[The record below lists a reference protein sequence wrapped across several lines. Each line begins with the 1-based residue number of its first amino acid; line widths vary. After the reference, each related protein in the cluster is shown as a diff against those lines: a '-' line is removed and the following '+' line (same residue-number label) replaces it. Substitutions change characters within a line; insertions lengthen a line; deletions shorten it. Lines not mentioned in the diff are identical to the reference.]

1 MEKNLE
7 KSLKRYLKRKVK
19 ITLGLVV
26 SFLITGMVSFA
37 EKTITETVE
46 INLENG
52 NIQITPNAGK
62 IEENTWTFDDII
74 DVQNGNGIKITGE
87 NKDFNII
94 NDGYISGNGS
104 GEKSGNGIY
113 NDSGTIGKLEN
124 NGTILGKVN
133 VVTGK
138 SGNGIYNDRGKIESL
153 TNNGNIIGNEIGI
166 CNNYTTITTLTNNG
180 NIFGD
185 NFGISYNN
193 GTIESLT
200 NTGIISG
207 KGSGENSESSIL
219 NLGGTI
225 GSLTNTG
232 IISGKGSGEN
242 SGNGIFNLAGTIESL
257 TNTGIISGK
266 GNGISNG
273 LNGKIGNL
281 TNTGI
286 ISGKGSGNYLGNGIL
301 NINGTI
307 GSLINAG
314 IISGRN
320 KAIEGVD
327 ESNIT
332 NLGLL
337 INGAG
342 TDNPKITAGKG
353 GEASG
358 KYIINGVKFY
368 GDNNE
373 AKAINSY
380 ELSKKDN
387 LIINVVGETD
397 TAFNIDRV
405 FSTSNSIING
415 YKNAVVLKNGG
426 DFTGDNIT
434 VNAGENA
441 FIGSNLVDSI
451 NLSNG
456 SAVDGN
462 IDLGEGE
469 DKITFNSSTLNG
481 DIKGDNDIIT
491 IVKSEING
499 DITSS
504 NGKVII
510 SGGENTLFNTG
521 SSVVNGNI
529 TLTDGEISI
538 ADGTQINGKIELGG
552 DTATVWLN
560 QDQLLNDKLNI
571 TATEKILG
579 LNYNINN
586 FNDMESMKTHI
597 NSMKDYNTIKFA
609 DGENSSIYLTEVTG
623 NKTFIGGNG
632 DDTFIVSLDNLKNDI
647 SINGGKDNKE
657 NPYNDKDMLKLTT
670 EVNIQDE
677 NTNLFDNVKNIET
690 LQLANGENTINVG
703 NLKFTSILGGF
714 GKNTFKVS
722 VDKLQNISID
732 GRANGTDKGDIL
744 ELTTV
749 VDNTGNTNLFDK
761 VENIETLKLADVDGN
776 KLDINNIS
784 TSNPDTLRFK
794 NYIGGAKDD
803 SFTVSIENFDKL
815 SLIDG
820 GANGTVGDTLKING
834 EKDETEIFL
843 NKTTGIENFIM
854 TSSKY
859 STNNNIIHIND
870 WDYLNSNKDKISIIL
885 TQQAIDNYIKGSKE
899 SIESLKNITGYG
911 NGYSTRVILTD
922 NISDKNVSDKG
933 ATNEDYNFISK
944 LNKVTD
950 LYLANGDNY
959 VDVNKIM
966 EINLN
971 INKNPD
977 VPDENLYGKI
987 INYIALDNISKDNK
1001 DNSGTNYFKISSDNL
1016 NKIQISLDGST
1027 STEDTLEITDTFT
1040 NDRMF
1045 MSPTGI
1051 EKLVLS
1057 GKGNVISI
1065 NRELV
1070 GDAVYSGFNE
1080 IIGKD
1085 GGKDGNTFTINEMY
1099 PNDKVLGIKIE
1110 GGKSSNDTLKI
1121 DTENIKELTPTY
1133 NTLEKVLIN
1142 KTGIENLVLGNAD
1155 NTIDFTYKDQDKN
1168 LEGFK
1173 NIISGKGSDHFKVSA
1188 DNIGSMTIDGGG
1200 TVVSGGGG
1208 LVSRDHDIL
1217 KLSGVIDN
1225 DAKGKENI
1233 LNGISN
1239 VEDLELDNGENILNI
1254 DNIKRVDPNN
1264 TLGFKNIYGGN
1275 GNDTFKVS
1283 VENLAKL
1290 GILKGEI
1297 SQGINDNDRLEITSG
1312 DIKDNSLEKVKN
1324 IESLTFA
1331 KNSSNVI
1338 GLDNL
1343 SFNSITKEGTGKD
1356 TFTINSNTDKLKME
1370 INGGDGQYDT
1380 LKVNTSINMTNK
1392 GELQNIKGIENLLVN
1407 SKNGVNNLRFNKFN
1421 INSFEHIGLDGAENN
1436 LSLINLDK
1444 NILVLFRNE
1453 NTDKNNLSVNDDNN
1467 IFNHTVI
1474 GANNINL
1481 YAKDKNTE
1489 WTFGKDATIM
1499 NNNKNTNI
1507 NTDGIFNLGNI
1518 VSGKDGFTINEDFA
1532 STGSDITLNGDIK
1545 LTISKDTTF
1554 ALEKLYNFSFSK
1566 LSLGADS
1573 EIILPEF
1580 LKTQNINQKDF
1591 TFRVKN
1597 WEEYTSVAQN
1607 RDFMTY
1613 EGRYKEAISKYNKDT
1628 AITNAFN
1635 SFTEDTI
1642 FNYVT
1647 NNMGDKLVY
1656 YSDED
1661 TKPYAVKITGEDIVI
1676 KTNPDKSKDQS
1687 LNLAFNNISS
1697 SGNISIKATGGN
1709 YNTVTFGNGE
1719 GTSVIISSGDKD
1731 KLSVING
1738 TSSTEDLTLNFN
1750 GATNKVDKIVIDNG
1764 KKNSI
1769 KIKGDTEVKEILLG
1783 SGNDSIY
1790 AGEDSQKL
1798 TIGNINLGS
1807 GDDMIN
1813 IGSTGEIKLSNINL
1827 GSGKNEIYF
1836 RDISKVKE
1844 FNITKSDADAQNNV
1858 IITETGNNNE
1868 SFNTILAG
1876 SKKNV
1881 DNITVYGENTLNIS
1895 KDFDGE
1901 LTFAESRDNVIG
1913 IETDYTGS
1921 ISFTRGENTVNLSS
1935 GTVDGNKLS
1944 LAENGNNLNITG
1956 GTLLNGIT
1964 FDTNSYG
1971 NKVTVSENGSIGKNI
1986 IFGTGTGDEFNL
1998 ISKTGDFDYNIE
2010 NADTINLNGKNN
2022 QWKFSQSS
2030 TIKGDNV
2037 IVNLNDSG
2045 EIGFNIGKSDTGLV
2059 LGKDGV
2065 NPFATTGKYTI
2076 NGDIKLT
2083 FDDTFTF
2090 SSLNDKLSVNTNIL
2104 AGSTSKVYIPEF
2116 IKYDNKTFSI
2126 KSAEKLKAFGLGDYA
2141 FGNYEHAILN
2151 YNKAGYEGI
2160 TSMLNNNSLTD
2171 ISKVLNKGIDE
2182 KDHYFYSDSREIK
2195 DVTTLG
2201 NINIQTSKDNQVTG
2215 DKLNTDIKFTN
2226 VTGNV
2231 ANINFAQGTVNKVS
2245 FLDGVNISKIDGS
2258 QSEAGFDLTLGKVNF
2273 TTKDETK
2280 VTMSNYDDT
2289 LNINSSINDI
2299 SVNAGAGNDT
2309 VNILSSIKGIFDGN
2323 SGDNTLNIGAKTQT
2337 LSNEKPKDEIVLS
2350 GEVKNFKDINLN
2362 QNTKLDSK
2370 LAITGTNN
2378 INIGK
2383 DKVLSLGID
2392 FDKKDSNG
2400 KVIGHSLYN
2409 KGITV
2414 NNNDGN
2420 IMVDVAETSKD
2431 TLISLGEKDSASKL
2445 TNDKNLLISGS
2456 TNHDIAY
2463 DKDNDDIK
2471 VNVKEHFI
2479 GKEEEVKYG
2488 HLDKIY
2494 QSIYSADKVG
2504 LMAPSS
2510 TLKDKTKDEAIKAQ
2524 LEFYGKIYHSTPYA
2538 YTHKISKKSAELI
2551 TDSLMLNDGMPEVN
2565 SWRFGGSIA
2574 GRELEN
2580 SENFYGNN
2588 YYNGIDVGNTEV
2600 KAETNIYGAYAFGE
2614 YGFEEGKAVGFAV
2627 AGSKS
2632 DTDIGSSSLKGNN
2645 VFVSAYVKQ
2654 DINNVNMIAGI
2665 GYQRGFYD
2673 ATRNVSNAYQSMQVE
2688 KDFEDNTFVGYFG
2701 AKYRYDF
2708 GNNFY
2713 LEPNGELRLTH
2724 SVQDDIKEDNRGDLS
2739 IEVDNKDF
2747 TSVDGELGVNLGKR
2761 IATENGVLNLKAGV
2775 SVNYALL
2782 GNDEEYLNARITG
2795 STKDFTMISP
2805 EDEDRA
2811 KVNVLLKAEYQANNG
2826 MYYDVHYKTTTDNDD
2841 YSVGFG
2847 VGYKF

>member
-37 EKTITETVE
+37 EAETVKGIEKKSEVNEKLLLEELFRE
-46 INLENG
+46 INLGNINIIENG
-52 NIQITPNAGK
+52 EEYRGTQK
-62 IEENTWTFDDII
+62 IE
-74 DVQNGNGIKITGE
+74 NGHTGINEGTVS
-87 NKDFNII
+87 
-94 NDGYISGNGS
+94 GYYEAQKISGGIGINNNILTTRGEYQHTYGQNISNGL
-104 GEKSGNGIY
+104 GI
-113 NDSGTIGKLEN
+113 N
-124 NGTILGKVN
+124 NGTINIASSFDNNYGQKSENNSLGINNGEMKGEYTQFILYN
-133 VVTGK
+133 SLGIN
-138 SGNGIYNDRGKIESL
+138 NGIISGTYAGQSIIYNA
-153 TNNGNIIGNEIGI
+153 IGI
-166 CNNYTTITTLTNNG
+166 
-180 NIFGD
+180 
-185 NFGISYNN
+185 NN
-193 GTIESLT
+193 GTIKAKYSVQSLADRSLGINNGIVSSIVTDGYDAGQRIGNGGVAINNGVISAT
-200 NTGIISG
+200 NGQSTDNGGGTGINNGIIIANNAYVSERGGETFHKNGIALKRENGKLVLNGAIGQAGNNENLTEKTGDFENNFTDQITQKEKNIFINNLEGKKNNLNLISDSYDEVHITTAVS
-207 KGSGENSESSIL
+207 KESSFTENETVITTENNFSSL
-219 NLGGTI
+219 NKSTIIGYFEKDGT
-225 GSLTNTG
+225 LADMTG
-232 IISGKGSGEN
+232 
-242 SGNGIFNLAGTIESL
+242 T
-257 TNTGIISGK
+257 
-266 GNGISNG
+266 
-273 LNGKIGNL
+273 
-281 TNTGI
+281 
-286 ISGKGSGNYLGNGIL
+286 
-301 NINGTI
+301 
-307 GSLINAG
+307 
-314 IISGRN
+314 
-320 KAIEGVD
+320 
-327 ESNIT
+327 
-332 NLGLL
+332 
-337 INGAG
+337 
-342 TDNPKITAGKG
+342 
-353 GEASG
+353 
-358 KYIINGVKFY
+358 
-368 GDNNE
+368 
-373 AKAINSY
+373 
-380 ELSKKDN
+380 
-387 LIINVVGETD
+387 
-397 TAFNIDRV
+397 
-405 FSTSNSIING
+405 
-415 YKNAVVLKNGG
+415 
-426 DFTGDNIT
+426 
-434 VNAGENA
+434 
-441 FIGSNLVDSI
+441 
-451 NLSNG
+451 
-456 SAVDGN
+456 
-462 IDLGEGE
+462 
-469 DKITFNSSTLNG
+469 
-481 DIKGDNDIIT
+481 
-491 IVKSEING
+491 
-499 DITSS
+499 
-504 NGKVII
+504 
-510 SGGENTLFNTG
+510 
-521 SSVVNGNI
+521 GNI
-529 TLTDGEISI
+529 TLNDSVISAIAGNSDTGFAGTILTNVSAIKFGAENNIVTLNNSTVNGEMDFSDGNNTLNLNGKFNGISSGTYT
-538 ADGTQINGKIELGG
+538 DGTQYGTYVSDVEFGTGNDNIDIKFGEVGQETYNSSYDKKGLITLGNVNFGAGDDTLSVDFDEMKKGNFILSGNLDFGINSDGTAENDKIAFKSKFTAKDENAGAENIVLLNNLLFNKVSNLETLQLADGGNTFYFEGNGIGLGFNGKI
-552 DTATVWLN
+552 V
-560 QDQLLNDKLNI
+560 
-571 TATEKILG
+571 
-579 LNYNINN
+579 
-586 FNDMESMKTHI
+586 
-597 NSMKDYNTIKFA
+597 
-609 DGENSSIYLTEVTG
+609 
-623 NKTFIGGNG
+623 GGNG
-632 DDTFIVSLDNLKNDI
+632 DD
-647 SINGGKDNKE
+647 
-657 NPYNDKDMLKLTT
+657 
-670 EVNIQDE
+670 
-677 NTNLFDNVKNIET
+677 
-690 LQLANGENTINVG
+690 
-703 NLKFTSILGGF
+703 
-714 GKNTFKVS
+714 TFKVS
-722 VDKLQNISID
+722 VDKLKNDLDSLNGGID
-732 GRANGTDKGDIL
+732 GNKNPYNDNDIL
-744 ELTTV
+744 ELTSV
-749 VDNTGNTNLFDK
+749 VDNTSDVILFK
-761 VENIETLKLADVDGN
+761 NVENVETLQLANFEGN

-784 TSNPDTLRFK
+784 TSNSDTLRFK

-803 SFTVSIENFDKL
+803 SFTVSVDKFEKL
-815 SLIDG
+815 SSIDG
-820 GANGTVGDTLKING
+820 GADRVRGDSLTIEKQFSNSESLNKIKNMENLVFNSSDGGYVKVSKIDLEKIN
-834 EKDETEIFL
+834 ELDPNNKDRKLNSITVNGSAEITSSTDRIGLINITQNNVSGLGSGKIILINGINETEKNTDL
-843 NKTTGIENFIM
+843 SFIDKLKGM
-854 TSSKY
+854 DYLSLADAE
-859 STNNNIIHIND
+859 NNIDLDLLIGK
-870 WDYLNSNKDKISIIL
+870 NSGI
-885 TQQAIDNYIKGSKE
+885 
-899 SIESLKNITGYG
+899 KNITG
-911 NGYSTRVILTD
+911 N
-922 NISDKNVSDKG
+922 KG
-933 ATNEDYNFISK
+933 QDT
-944 LNKVTD
+944 
-950 LYLANGDNY
+950 
-959 VDVNKIM
+959 
-966 EINLN
+966 
-971 INKNPD
+971 
-977 VPDENLYGKI
+977 
-987 INYIALDNISKDNK
+987 
-1001 DNSGTNYFKISSDNL
+1001 FKISVENL
-1016 NKIQISLDGST
+1016 ESGKIQIQETLSNDDVLELTTKLDNTNNTNLFNNIVGSVEKLT
-1027 STEDTLEITDTFT
+1027 LSKTENNVLIDNLVKYNQFDASFT
-1040 NDRMF
+1040 EV
-1045 MSPTGI
+1045 TGI
-1051 EKLVLS
+1051 
-1057 GKGNVISI
+1057 N
-1065 NRELV
+1065 
-1070 GDAVYSGFNE
+1070 
-1080 IIGKD
+1080 
-1085 GGKDGNTFTINEMY
+1085 GGTNGNTFTINGTETSKK
-1099 PNDKVLGIKIE
+1099 DKALGMKIE
-1110 GGKSSNDTLKI
+1110 GGSSVNDKLI
-1121 DTENIKELTPTY
+1121 V
-1133 NTLEKVLIN
+1133 NTGISTDQLSN
-1142 KTGIENLVLGNAD
+1142 KTGIENLKLGLNKEID
-1155 NTIDFTYKDQDKN
+1155 YTIDFTQLKD
-1168 LEGFK
+1168 FK
-1173 NIISGKGSDHFKVSA
+1173 NVTSGNGNDTFTVST

-1200 TVVSGGGG
+1200 NHKIDNFDGQDT
-1208 LVSRDHDIL
+1208 L
-1217 KLSGVIDN
+1217 KLAGVLDN
-1225 DAKGKENI
+1225 TISGKENI
-1233 LNGISN
+1233 LSGVSN
-1239 VEDLELDNGENILNI
+1239 IENLQLDNGENTLNI
-1254 DNIKRVDPNN
+1254 DNTN
-1264 TLGFKNIYGGN
+1264 GFKNIYGGD

-1283 VENLAKL
+1283 ATNLAKL
-1290 GILKGEI
+1290 DRLEGGTT
-1297 SQGINDNDRLEITSG
+1297 QINNDTLEITSG
-1312 DIKDNSLEKVKN
+1312 DIKDNSLETAIRINNLILVKD
-1324 IESLTFA
+1324 
-1331 KNSSNVI
+1331 SSNII

-1356 TFTINSNTDKLKME
+1356 TFTINSNKDKLKME
-1370 INGGDGQYDT
+1370 INGGEGKEDVLHLGVIVDNVNDKDN
-1380 LKVNTSINMTNK
+1380 LK
-1392 GELQNIKGIENLLVN
+1392 NITGIEKLAL
-1407 SKNGVNNLRFNKFN
+1407 NGVKNELSFNANNKNDFN
-1421 INSFEHIGLDGAENN
+1421 
-1436 LSLINLDK
+1436 SLT
-1444 NILVLFRNE
+1444 FGYSS
-1453 NTDKNNLSVNDDNN
+1453 TDNN
-1467 IFNHTVI
+1467 ITLDNVDMTVSFDNNSNNTVNI
-1474 GANNINL
+1474 KDNDYILSNKILGATTINL
-1481 YAKDKNTE
+1481 TGDKEWSFASKDLLSGKTSVNAKT
-1489 WTFGKDATIM
+1489 
-1499 NNNKNTNI
+1499 
-1507 NTDGIFNLGNI
+1507 FNLGNI

-1597 WEEYTSVAQN
+1597 WKEYTSVAQN

-1661 TKPYAVKITGEDIVI
+1661 TKPYAVKVTGEDIVI
-1676 KTNPDKSKDQS
+1676 KTNPDKSKYQNLS
-1687 LNLAFNNISS
+1687 LAFNNISS
-1697 SGNISIKATGGN
+1697 SGDINIEATGGN

-1719 GTSVIISSGDKD
+1719 GTSVIISSEDKD
-1731 KLSVING
+1731 NLSVING
-1738 TSSTEDLTLNFN
+1738 TSSTEDLILNFN
-1750 GATNKVDKIVIDNG
+1750 GATNKVDKIVIDNQS
-1764 KKNSI
+1764 KNSI
-1769 KIKGDTEVKEILLG
+1769 NIKGDIEVKEILLG
-1783 SGNDSIY
+1783 AGNDSLY

-1798 TIGNINLGS
+1798 DIGNINLGS

-1844 FNITKSDADAQNNV
+1844 FNVIKSDADAQNDV

-1868 SFNTILAG
+1868 SFNTILTG
-1876 SKKNV
+1876 SKENV

-1913 IETDYTGS
+1913 VETDYTGS
-1921 ISFTRGENTVNLSS
+1921 ISFTRGENTVTLSK

-1944 LAENGNNLNITG
+1944 LAGSSNNLNIIG

-1964 FDTNSYG
+1964 FDTDSYG
-1971 NKVTVSENGSIGKNI
+1971 NKVTVGENGSIGKNI
-1986 IFGTGTGDEFNL
+1986 IFGTDLGDEFNL
-1998 ISKTGDFDYNIE
+1998 TSKTGEFDYHIE

-2037 IVNLNDSG
+2037 TINLNDSG

-2065 NPFATTGKYTI
+2065 NPFATTGNYTI

-2090 SSLNDKLSVNTNIL
+2090 SSLNDKLAVNTNIF

-2116 IKYDNKTFSI
+2116 MKYDNKTFSI
-2126 KSAEKLKAFGLGDYA
+2126 KSAEELKAFGLGDYA

-2195 DVTTLG
+2195 DVATLG

-2231 ANINFAQGTVNKVS
+2231 AKINFAQGTTNNVS

-2258 QSEAGFDLTLGKVNF
+2258 QSEAGFALTLGKVNF

-2280 VTMSNYDDT
+2280 VTMSNHNDT

-2309 VNILSSIKGIFDGN
+2309 VNILSSINGIFDGN

-2378 INIGK
+2378 INIAK

-2574 GRELEN
+2574 GREIEN

-2724 SVQDDIKEDNRGDLS
+2724 SIQDDIKEDNRGDLS

-2795 STKDFTMISP
+2795 SSKDFTMISP

>member
-37 EKTITETVE
+37 EKTINETVE

-87 NKDFNII
+87 NKNFNII
-94 NDGYISGNGS
+94 NNGAISGNGS
-104 GEKSGNGIY
+104 GKNSGNGIY
-113 NDSGTIGKLEN
+113 NDSGKIEN
-124 NGTILGKVN
+124 LTNKGTISGSSGSGSYSGNGIYNDSGKIEN
-133 VVTGK
+133 LTNTGIISGK
-138 SGNGIYNDRGKIESL
+138 GSGSYSGNGIYNDRGRIESL

-166 CNNYTTITTLTNNG
+166 YNNRGTIESLTNNG

-185 NFGISYNN
+185 NFGIFYDD
-193 GTIESLT
+193 GTIE
-200 NTGIISG
+200 N
-207 KGSGENSESSIL
+207 
-219 NLGGTI
+219 
-225 GSLTNTG
+225 LTNTG

-242 SGNGIFNLAGTIESL
+242 SGNGILNLAGTIKSL
-257 TNTGIISGK
+257 TNT
-266 GNGISNG
+266 
-273 LNGKIGNL
+273 
-281 TNTGI
+281 
-286 ISGKGSGNYLGNGIL
+286 
-301 NINGTI
+301 
-307 GSLINAG
+307 G

-342 TDNPKITAGKG
+342 TDNPRITAGKG

-434 VNAGENA
+434 VNAGEKA

-456 SAVDGN
+456 SAVNGN

-499 DITSS
+499 DIISS

-560 QDQLLNDKLNI
+560 QDQSLNDKLNI

-749 VDNTGNTNLFDK
+749 VDNTGNPNLFDK
-761 VENIETLKLADVDGN
+761 VENIETLQLADVDGN

-784 TSNPDTLRFK
+784 KSNPDTLRFK

-820 GANGTVGDTLKING
+820 GANGTAGDTLKING

-859 STNNNIIHIND
+859 STNNNIIHINN

-1051 EKLVLS
+1051 EKLVLL

-1065 NRELV
+1065 NSELV

-1085 GGKDGNTFTINEMY
+1085 GGKDGNTFTISERY
-1099 PNDKVLGIKIE
+1099 PEDNILGIKIE

-1155 NTIDFTYKDQDKN
+1155 NTIDFTYKDQTDSTKN

-1173 NIISGKGSDHFKVSA
+1173 NITLGNGNDHFKVSA

-1200 TVVSGGGG
+1200 TVVSGSGG

-1225 DAKGKENI
+1225 DTKGKENI

-1275 GNDTFKVS
+1275 GNDTFKIS
-1283 VENLAKL
+1283 AENLAKL

-1324 IESLTFA
+1324 IESLTLA
-1331 KNSSNVI
+1331 KNSSNDFD
-1338 GLDNL
+1338 LDNL
-1343 SFNSITKEGTGKD
+1343 SFNSITKEGTGDD
-1356 TFTINSNTDKLKME
+1356 TFTINSNKDKLKME

-1421 INSFEHIGLDGAENN
+1421 INSFEQIGLDGAENN
-1436 LSLINLDK
+1436 LSLVNLDK
-1444 NILVLFRNE
+1444 NISVLFRNE

-1467 IFNHTVI
+1467 IFNHTVT

-1507 NTDGIFNLGNI
+1507 NTDGIFNLGNLI
-1518 VSGKDGFTINEDFA
+1518 EDKDGFTVNESFVDGNA
-1532 STGSDITLNGDIK
+1532 TLNGDIK

-1554 ALEKLYNFSFSK
+1554 ALEKLYKFSFSK

-1573 EIILPEF
+1573 EITLPEF

-1597 WEEYTSVAQN
+1597 WKEYTSVAQN
-1607 RDFMTY
+1607 IDFMTY

-1642 FNYVT
+1642 FNYIT

-1656 YSDED
+1656 YSDEA
-1661 TKPYAVKITGEDIVI
+1661 TKPYAVKVTREDIVI
-1676 KTNPDKSKDQS
+1676 KTNPDKTKYQN

-1709 YNTVTFGNGE
+1709 YNTVTFGNGD

-1731 KLSVING
+1731 NLSVING

-1750 GATNKVDKIVIDNG
+1750 GVTNKVDKIVIENQS
-1764 KKNSI
+1764 KNSI
-1769 KIKGDTEVKEILLG
+1769 NIKGDTEVKAILLG
-1783 SGNDSIY
+1783 AGNDSIY

-1798 TIGNINLGS
+1798 AIGNINLGA

-1844 FNITKSDADAQNNV
+1844 FNVTKSDADAQNDV

-1876 SKKNV
+1876 SKENV

-1901 LTFAESRDNVIG
+1901 LTFAKSRDNVIG

-1921 ISFTRGENTVNLSS
+1921 IKFTKGENTVNLSS

-1944 LAENGNNLNITG
+1944 LAGSGNKLNITG

-1971 NKVTVSENGSIGKNI
+1971 NKVTVGENGNIGKTI
-1986 IFGTGTGDEFNL
+1986 KFGTDLGDEFNL
-1998 ISKTGDFDYNIE
+1998 TSKTGDFDYNIK

-2022 QWKFSQSS
+2022 QWKFSKSS

-2065 NPFATTGKYTI
+2065 NPFATTGNYTI

-2090 SSLNDKLSVNTNIL
+2090 SSLSDKLSVNTNIF

-2116 IKYDNKTFSI
+2116 MKYDNKTFSI
-2126 KSAEKLKAFGLGDYA
+2126 KSAEELKAFGLGDYA

-2195 DVTTLG
+2195 DVATLG

-2463 DKDNDDIK
+2463 DKDSGDVK

-2510 TLKDKTKDEAIKAQ
+2510 TLKDKTKDEAIKTQ

-2574 GRELEN
+2574 GREVEN

-2614 YGFEEGKAVGFAV
+2614 YGFEEGKAAGFAV

-2632 DTDIGSSSLKGNN
+2632 DTDIDGSSLKGNN
-2645 VFVSAYVKQ
+2645 AFVSAYVKQ
-2654 DINNVNMIAGI
+2654 DINNVSMIAGI

-2724 SVQDDIKEDNRGDLS
+2724 SIQDDIKEDNRGDLS

-2795 STKDFTMISP
+2795 STKDFEIISP

-2826 MYYDVHYKTTTDNDD
+2826 MYYDLHYKTTTDNDD

>member
-19 ITLGLVV
+19 ITTAFLVAFLLGSLSTYGKIIAKYDNV
-26 SFLITGMVSFA
+26 SQTVKFYRNDVDVTQEILKSGSITGDLTNGFIWNND
-37 EKTITETVE
+37 KTLLEGIEIEGSLTSDGKKFTVK
-46 INLENG
+46 NN
-52 NIQITPNAGK
+52 GK
-62 IEENTWTFDDII
+62 ILGDDAKPGEEYAGYGISSQALAKVEN
-74 DVQNGNGIKITGE
+74 NGIIAGNSGGGRGHSSNGFVVEYQKQLSGIDNNG
-87 NKDFNII
+87 I
-94 NDGYISGNGS
+94 ISGKYGGQYS
-104 GEKSGNGIY
+104 SGNGIY
-113 NDSGTIGKLEN
+113 FDGGETRLTDLNN
-124 NGTILGKVN
+124 NGTIKGET
-133 VVTGK
+133 TGND
-138 SGNGIYNDRGKIESL
+138 SNGNGIYLNGWSGITNFKNTGLIKGTSYGIKIGNREITNFNNYGVIGGKIGAISKDAGYAK
-153 TNNGNIIGNEIGI
+153 NQ
-166 CNNYTTITTLTNNG
+166 NNYGLLL
-180 NIFGD
+180 
-185 NFGISYNN
+185 S
-193 GTIESLT
+193 
-200 NTGIISG
+200 
-207 KGSGENSESSIL
+207 GSGESVALVE
-219 NLGGTI
+219 
-225 GSLTNTG
+225 
-232 IISGKGSGEN
+232 SGEKT
-242 SGNGIFNLAGTIESL
+242 SEQNGKTIINGVTDDKSALSSL
-257 TNTGIISGK
+257 GVSD
-266 GNGISNG
+266 
-273 LNGKIGNL
+273 LNGKI
-281 TNTGI
+281 
-286 ISGKGSGNYLGNGIL
+286 
-301 NINGTI
+301 
-307 GSLINAG
+307 
-314 IISGRN
+314 
-320 KAIEGVD
+320 E
-327 ESNIT
+327 
-332 NLGLL
+332 
-337 INGAG
+337 
-342 TDNPKITAGKG
+342 
-353 GEASG
+353 
-358 KYIINGVKFY
+358 
-368 GDNNE
+368 
-373 AKAINSY
+373 
-380 ELSKKDN
+380 N
-387 LIINVVGETD
+387 LIINVAGNKNANGEILNS
-397 TAFNIDRV
+397 FNV
-405 FSTSNSIING
+405 NNENLTLTNSSING
-415 YKNAVVLKNGG
+415 YENAISLSNGKLTLNG
-426 DFTGDNIT
+426 TI

-441 FIGSNLVDSI
+441 VT
-451 NLSNG
+451 G
-456 SAVDGN
+456 SAGDETLNLGANSIINGN
-462 IDLGEGE
+462 IDLGTGQ
-469 DKITFNSSTLNG
+469 DTISVDSSTVNGKVILNG
-481 DIKGDNDIIT
+481 GKFTSQGT
-491 IVKSEING
+491 TVING
-499 DITSS
+499 DISTNGADINIRETSKI
-504 NGKVII
+504 NGNIDILKGDVTFGDNI
-510 SGGENTLFNTG
+510 S
-521 SSVVNGNI
+521 VNGNI
-529 TLTDGEISI
+529 NFGDAE
-538 ADGTQINGKIELGG
+538 GKIIVGENFGTNNFTGKITGNLANGILGANYVIYD
-552 DTATVWLN
+552 DTGVSNLNNQLQIFNGIKTV
-560 QDQLLNDKLNI
+560 QLKDDVNNIVNLSNI
-571 TATEKILG
+571 TASHFSEIRG
-579 LNYNINN
+579 
-586 FNDMESMKTHI
+586 
-597 NSMKDYNTIKFA
+597 
-609 DGENSSIYLTEVTG
+609 GTG
-623 NKTFIGGNG
+623 NDSFI
-632 DDTFIVSLDNLKNDI
+632 
-647 SINGGKDNKE
+647 
-657 NPYNDKDMLKLTT
+657 
-670 EVNIQDE
+670 
-677 NTNLFDNVKNIET
+677 
-690 LQLANGENTINVG
+690 
-703 NLKFTSILGGF
+703 
-714 GKNTFKVS
+714 VS
-722 VDKLQNISID
+722 VDKF
-732 GRANGTDKGDIL
+732 
-744 ELTTV
+744 E
-749 VDNTGNTNLFDK
+749 
-761 VENIETLKLADVDGN
+761 
-776 KLDINNIS
+776 
-784 TSNPDTLRFK
+784 
-794 NYIGGAKDD
+794 
-803 SFTVSIENFDKL
+803 KL

-820 GANGTVGDTLKING
+820 GADRVRGDSLTIEKQFSNSESLNKIKNMENLVFNSTDGGYIKSSKINLNVIN
-834 EKDETEIFL
+834 ELDPNNKDRKLNSITVNGSADITGSTDRIGLINITQNNVSGLGSGKIKLTNGINETEKNTDL
-843 NKTTGIENFIM
+843 SFIDKLKGM
-854 TSSKY
+854 DYLSLADAE
-859 STNNNIIHIND
+859 NNIDLDLLIEK
-870 WDYLNSNKDKISIIL
+870 NSGI
-885 TQQAIDNYIKGSKE
+885 
-899 SIESLKNITGYG
+899 KNITG
-911 NGYSTRVILTD
+911 N
-922 NISDKNVSDKG
+922 KG
-933 ATNEDYNFISK
+933 QDT
-944 LNKVTD
+944 
-950 LYLANGDNY
+950 
-959 VDVNKIM
+959 
-966 EINLN
+966 
-971 INKNPD
+971 
-977 VPDENLYGKI
+977 
-987 INYIALDNISKDNK
+987 
-1001 DNSGTNYFKISSDNL
+1001 FKISVENL
-1016 NKIQISLDGST
+1016 ESGKIQIQETSSNDDVLEFTTKLDNTNNTNLFNNIVGSVEKLT
-1027 STEDTLEITDTFT
+1027 LSKTENNVLIDNLVKYNQFDASFT
-1040 NDRMF
+1040 EV
-1045 MSPTGI
+1045 TGI
-1051 EKLVLS
+1051 
-1057 GKGNVISI
+1057 N
-1065 NRELV
+1065 
-1070 GDAVYSGFNE
+1070 
-1080 IIGKD
+1080 
-1085 GGKDGNTFTINEMY
+1085 GGTNGNTFTINGTKTEA
-1099 PNDKVLGIKIE
+1099 LGVKIE
-1110 GGKSSNDTLKI
+1110 GGSSVNDKLIVNTDI
-1121 DTENIKELTPTY
+1121 SKEQLS
-1133 NTLEKVLIN
+1133 N
-1142 KTGIENLVLGNAD
+1142 KTGIENLKLGLNKE
-1155 NTIDFTYKDQDKN
+1155 IDYNINFTQLKD
-1168 LEGFK
+1168 FK
-1173 NIISGKGSDHFKVSA
+1173 NVTSGNGNDTFTVST

-1200 TVVSGGGG
+1200 NHKIDNFDGQDT
-1208 LVSRDHDIL
+1208 L
-1217 KLSGVIDN
+1217 KLAGVLDN
-1225 DAKGKENI
+1225 TISGKENI
-1233 LNGISN
+1233 LSGVSN
-1239 VEDLELDNGENILNI
+1239 IENLRLDNNGNTLNI
-1254 DNIKRVDPNN
+1254 DNTN
-1264 TLGFKNIYGGN
+1264 GFKNIYGGD
-1275 GNDTFKVS
+1275 GKDTFKVS
-1283 VENLAKL
+1283 ATNLAKL
-1290 GILKGEI
+1290 DRLEGGTT
-1297 SQGINDNDRLEITSG
+1297 QINNDTLEITSG
-1312 DIKDNSLEKVKN
+1312 DIKDNSLETAIRINNLILVKD
-1324 IESLTFA
+1324 
-1331 KNSSNVI
+1331 SSNII

-1356 TFTINSNTDKLKME
+1356 TFTINSNKDKLKME
-1370 INGGDGQYDT
+1370 INGGEGKEDVLHLGVIVDNVNDKDN
-1380 LKVNTSINMTNK
+1380 LK
-1392 GELQNIKGIENLLVN
+1392 NITGIEKLAL
-1407 SKNGVNNLRFNKFN
+1407 NGVKNELSFNANNKNDFN
-1421 INSFEHIGLDGAENN
+1421 
-1436 LSLINLDK
+1436 SLT
-1444 NILVLFRNE
+1444 FGYSS
-1453 NTDKNNLSVNDDNN
+1453 TDNN
-1467 IFNHTVI
+1467 ITLDNVDMTVSFDNNS
-1474 GANNINL
+1474 NNIVNIKDNDYILSNKILGATTINL
-1481 YAKDKNTE
+1481 TGDKEWSFASKDLLSGKTSVNAKT
-1489 WTFGKDATIM
+1489 
-1499 NNNKNTNI
+1499 
-1507 NTDGIFNLGNI
+1507 FNLGNI

-1566 LSLGADS
+1566 LSLGADRK
-1573 EIILPEF
+1573 IILPEF
-1580 LKTQNINQKDF
+1580 LKTEEVNQKDF

-1597 WEEYTSVAQN
+1597 WKEYTSVAQN
-1607 RDFMTY
+1607 LDFMTY

-1661 TKPYAVKITGEDIVI
+1661 TKPYAVKVTGEDIVI

-1697 SGNISIKATGGN
+1697 SGDINIEATGGY

-1731 KLSVING
+1731 NLSVING

-1750 GATNKVDKIVIDNG
+1750 GVTNKVDKIVIDNQN
-1764 KKNSI
+1764 KNSI
-1769 KIKGDTEVKEILLG
+1769 NIKGDTEVKEILLG

-1876 SKKNV
+1876 SKENV

-1901 LTFAESRDNVIG
+1901 LTFAKSRDNVIG

-1921 ISFTRGENTVNLSS
+1921 IKFTKGENTVNLSK

-1944 LAENGNNLNITG
+1944 LAGSSNNLNITG

-1971 NKVTVSENGSIGKNI
+1971 NIVTVGENGKLGKNI
-1986 IFGTGTGDEFNL
+1986 KFGTDLGDEFNL
-1998 ISKTGDFDYNIE
+1998 TSKTGEFDYNIE

-2037 IVNLNDSG
+2037 TVNLNDNG
-2045 EIGFNIGKSDTGLV
+2045 EIGFNIGKSDKGLV
-2059 LGKDGV
+2059 LGKYGV

-2076 NGDIKLT
+2076 NGDIKLI

-2090 SSLNDKLSVNTNIL
+2090 SSLNDKLSVNTNIF
-2104 AGSTSKVYIPEF
+2104 AGDKTKIYIPEF
-2116 IKYDNKTFSI
+2116 MKYDNKTFSI
-2126 KSAEKLKAFGLGDYA
+2126 KSAEELKAFGLGDYA

-2171 ISKVLNKGIDE
+2171 ISKLLNKGIDE

-2195 DVTTLG
+2195 DVATLG

-2226 VTGNV
+2226 VTSNV

-2299 SVNAGAGNDT
+2299 SINAGAGNDT

-2370 LAITGTNN
+2370 LAITGANN
-2378 INIGK
+2378 INIAK

-2392 FDKKDSNG
+2392 FDKKDSSG

-2463 DKDNDDIK
+2463 DKDSDDIK
-2471 VNVKEHFI
+2471 VSVKEHFI

-2494 QSIYSADKVG
+2494 QSIYSANKVG

-2574 GRELEN
+2574 GREVEN

-2614 YGFEEGKAVGFAV
+2614 YGFEEGKAVGFVV

-2632 DTDIGSSSLKGNN
+2632 DTDIQGSSLKGNN
-2645 VFVSAYVKQ
+2645 AFVSAYVKQ

-2673 ATRNVSNAYQSMQVE
+2673 ATRSVSNAYQSMQVE

-2701 AKYRYDF
+2701 AKYRYNF

-2724 SVQDDIKEDNRGDLS
+2724 SIQDDIKEDNRGDLS

-2795 STKDFTMISP
+2795 STKDFEIISP

>member
-1 MEKNLE
+1 M
-7 KSLKRYLKRKVK
+7 
-19 ITLGLVV
+19 
-26 SFLITGMVSFA
+26 
-37 EKTITETVE
+37 
-46 INLENG
+46 
-52 NIQITPNAGK
+52 
-62 IEENTWTFDDII
+62 
-74 DVQNGNGIKITGE
+74 
-87 NKDFNII
+87 
-94 NDGYISGNGS
+94 
-104 GEKSGNGIY
+104 
-113 NDSGTIGKLEN
+113 
-124 NGTILGKVN
+124 
-133 VVTGK
+133 
-138 SGNGIYNDRGKIESL
+138 
-153 TNNGNIIGNEIGI
+153 
-166 CNNYTTITTLTNNG
+166 
-180 NIFGD
+180 
-185 NFGISYNN
+185 
-193 GTIESLT
+193 
-200 NTGIISG
+200 
-207 KGSGENSESSIL
+207 
-219 NLGGTI
+219 
-225 GSLTNTG
+225 
-232 IISGKGSGEN
+232 
-242 SGNGIFNLAGTIESL
+242 
-257 TNTGIISGK
+257 
-266 GNGISNG
+266 
-273 LNGKIGNL
+273 
-281 TNTGI
+281 
-286 ISGKGSGNYLGNGIL
+286 
-301 NINGTI
+301 
-307 GSLINAG
+307 
-314 IISGRN
+314 
-320 KAIEGVD
+320 
-327 ESNIT
+327 
-332 NLGLL
+332 
-337 INGAG
+337 
-342 TDNPKITAGKG
+342 
-353 GEASG
+353 
-358 KYIINGVKFY
+358 
-368 GDNNE
+368 
-373 AKAINSY
+373 
-380 ELSKKDN
+380 
-387 LIINVVGETD
+387 
-397 TAFNIDRV
+397 
-405 FSTSNSIING
+405 
-415 YKNAVVLKNGG
+415 
-426 DFTGDNIT
+426 
-434 VNAGENA
+434 
-441 FIGSNLVDSI
+441 
-451 NLSNG
+451 
-456 SAVDGN
+456 
-462 IDLGEGE
+462 
-469 DKITFNSSTLNG
+469 
-481 DIKGDNDIIT
+481 
-491 IVKSEING
+491 
-499 DITSS
+499 
-504 NGKVII
+504 
-510 SGGENTLFNTG
+510 
-521 SSVVNGNI
+521 
-529 TLTDGEISI
+529 
-538 ADGTQINGKIELGG
+538 
-552 DTATVWLN
+552 
-560 QDQLLNDKLNI
+560 
-571 TATEKILG
+571 
-579 LNYNINN
+579 
-586 FNDMESMKTHI
+586 
-597 NSMKDYNTIKFA
+597 
-609 DGENSSIYLTEVTG
+609 
-623 NKTFIGGNG
+623 
-632 DDTFIVSLDNLKNDI
+632 SLDNLKNDI

-749 VDNTGNTNLFDK
+749 VDNTGNPNLFDK

-784 TSNPDTLRFK
+784 KPNPDTLRFK

-820 GANGTVGDTLKING
+820 GENGTAGDTLKING

-959 VDVNKIM
+959 VDVNKIIEKNL
-966 EINLN
+966 EINKGNFEN
-971 INKNPD
+971 IRFI
-977 VPDENLYGKI
+977 G
-987 INYIALDNISKDNK
+987 LDKTSGDI
-1001 DNSGTNYFKISSDNL
+1001 SGTNYFKISSDNL

-1045 MSPTGI
+1045 MSPDGI
-1051 EKLVLS
+1051 EKLVLL

-1065 NRELV
+1065 NSELV
-1070 GDAVYSGFNE
+1070 GDAVYPGFNE

-1085 GGKDGNTFTINEMY
+1085 GGKDGNTFTISERY
-1099 PNDKVLGIKIE
+1099 PEDNILGIKIE

-1168 LEGFK
+1168 LEDFK
-1173 NIISGKGSDHFKVSA
+1173 NVTSGNGNDTFTVST

-1200 TVVSGGGG
+1200 NHNVDTLEGQ
-1208 LVSRDHDIL
+1208 DTL
-1217 KLSGVIDN
+1217 KLSGVLDN
-1225 DAKGKENI
+1225 TISGKENI
-1233 LNGISN
+1233 LSGVLNIENLRIDNNGN
-1239 VEDLELDNGENILNI
+1239 TLNI
-1254 DNIKRVDPNN
+1254 DNTN
-1264 TLGFKNIYGGN
+1264 GFKNIYGGD
-1275 GNDTFKVS
+1275 GDDTFKVS
-1283 VENLAKL
+1283 ATNLAKL
-1290 GILKGEI
+1290 DRLEGGT
-1297 SQGINDNDRLEITSG
+1297 SQINNDTLEITSG

-1324 IESLTFA
+1324 IESLTLA
-1331 KNSSNVI
+1331 KNSSNDFD
-1338 GLDNL
+1338 LDNL
-1343 SFNSITKEGTGKD
+1343 SFNSITKEGTGDD
-1356 TFTINSNTDKLKME
+1356 TFTINSNKDKLKME

-1444 NILVLFRNE
+1444 NISVLFRNE

-1507 NTDGIFNLGNI
+1507 NTDGIFNLGNLI
-1518 VSGKDGFTINEDFA
+1518 EGKDGFTINESFVDGNA
-1532 STGSDITLNGDIK
+1532 TLNGDIK
-1545 LTISKDTTF
+1545 FTISKDTTF

-1566 LSLGADS
+1566 LSLGVDS

-1597 WEEYTSVAQN
+1597 WKEYTSVAQN
-1607 RDFMTY
+1607 LDFMTY

-1642 FNYVT
+1642 FNYIT

-1656 YSDED
+1656 YSDEA
-1661 TKPYAVKITGEDIVI
+1661 TKPYAVKVTGEDIVI
-1676 KTNPDKSKDQS
+1676 KTNPDKSKYQNLS
-1687 LNLAFNNISS
+1687 LAFNNISS
-1697 SGNISIKATGGN
+1697 SGDINIEATGGN

-1731 KLSVING
+1731 NLSVING
-1738 TSSTEDLTLNFN
+1738 TNSTEDLTLNFN
-1750 GATNKVDKIVIDNG
+1750 GAKNKVDKIVIDNQS
-1764 KKNSI
+1764 KNSI
-1769 KIKGDTEVKEILLG
+1769 NIKGDTEVKEILLG

-1798 TIGNINLGS
+1798 AIGNINLGS
-1807 GDDMIN
+1807 GDDTLDIR
-1813 IGSTGEIKLSNINL
+1813 STGEIKLSNINL
-1827 GSGKNEIYF
+1827 GSGENNIYF
-1836 RDISKVKE
+1836 ADTSKVKE
-1844 FNITKSDADAQNNV
+1844 FNVIKSDKYTAINN
-1858 IITETGNNNE
+1858 ITINETGNNSE

-1876 SKKNV
+1876 ANKAIDK
-1881 DNITVYGENTLNIS
+1881 ITVNDAANNILGIS

-1901 LTFAESRDNVIG
+1901 LTFAKGENNITLNK
-1913 IETDYTGS
+1913 ENYTGD
-1921 ISFTRGENTVNLSS
+1921 ITFTGEKNNFTVSETGSSKGTVAILGEENIITIDGKLSSLGFTENSSNNNITVNGIL
-1935 GTVDGNKLS
+1935 
-1944 LAENGNNLNITG
+1944 E
-1956 GTLLNGIT
+1956 NGIT
-1964 FDTNSYG
+1964 FGENSSNNQVVVG
-1971 NKVTVSENGSIGKNI
+1971 ENGSIGKDI
-1986 IFGTGTGDEFNL
+1986 VFGTDLGDEFNL
-1998 ISKTGDFDYNIE
+1998 TSKTGDFDYNIE

-2116 IKYDNKTFSI
+2116 MKYDNKTFSI
-2126 KSAEKLKAFGLGDYA
+2126 KSAEELKAFGLGDYA

-2195 DVTTLG
+2195 DVATLG
-2201 NINIQTSKDNQVTG
+2201 NINIQTSKDNQVIG

-2231 ANINFAQGTVNKVS
+2231 ANINFAQGTTNSVS

-2273 TTKDETK
+2273 TAKDETK

-2299 SVNAGAGNDT
+2299 SVNAGVGNDT

-2350 GEVKNFKDINLN
+2350 GEFKNFKDINLN

-2378 INIGK
+2378 INIAK

-2456 TNHDIAY
+2456 TNHDISY
-2463 DKDNDDIK
+2463 DKDSDDIK

-2538 YTHKISKKSAELI
+2538 YTHRISKKSAELI

-2632 DTDIGSSSLKGNN
+2632 DTDIDGSSLKGNN
-2645 VFVSAYVKQ
+2645 AFVSAYVKQ

-2782 GNDEEYLNARITG
+2782 GNDQEYLNARITG
-2795 STKDFTMISP
+2795 SSKDFEIISP
-2805 EDEDRA
+2805 ENEDRA

-2826 MYYDVHYKTTTDNDD
+2826 MYYDIHYKTTTDNDD

>member
-19 ITLGLVV
+19 ITTAFLVAFLLGSLSTYGKIIAKYDNV
-26 SFLITGMVSFA
+26 SQTVKFYRNDVDVTQEILKSGSITGDLTNGFIWNND
-37 EKTITETVE
+37 KTLLEGIEIEGSLTSDGKKFTVK
-46 INLENG
+46 NN
-52 NIQITPNAGK
+52 GK
-62 IEENTWTFDDII
+62 ILGDDAKPGEEYAGYGISSQALAKVEN
-74 DVQNGNGIKITGE
+74 NGIIAGNSGGGRGHSSNGFVVEYQKQLSGIDNNG
-87 NKDFNII
+87 I
-94 NDGYISGNGS
+94 ISGKYGGQYS
-104 GEKSGNGIY
+104 SGNGIY
-113 NDSGTIGKLEN
+113 FDGGETRLTDLNN
-124 NGTILGKVN
+124 NGTIKGET
-133 VVTGK
+133 TGND
-138 SGNGIYNDRGKIESL
+138 SNGNGIYLNGWSGITNFKNTGLIKGTSYGIKIGNREITNFNNYGVIGGKIGAISKDAGYAK
-153 TNNGNIIGNEIGI
+153 NQ
-166 CNNYTTITTLTNNG
+166 NNYGLLL
-180 NIFGD
+180 
-185 NFGISYNN
+185 S
-193 GTIESLT
+193 
-200 NTGIISG
+200 
-207 KGSGENSESSIL
+207 GSGESVALVE
-219 NLGGTI
+219 
-225 GSLTNTG
+225 
-232 IISGKGSGEN
+232 SGEKT
-242 SGNGIFNLAGTIESL
+242 SEQNGKTIINGVTDDKSALSSL
-257 TNTGIISGK
+257 GVSD
-266 GNGISNG
+266 
-273 LNGKIGNL
+273 LNGKI
-281 TNTGI
+281 
-286 ISGKGSGNYLGNGIL
+286 
-301 NINGTI
+301 
-307 GSLINAG
+307 
-314 IISGRN
+314 
-320 KAIEGVD
+320 E
-327 ESNIT
+327 
-332 NLGLL
+332 
-337 INGAG
+337 
-342 TDNPKITAGKG
+342 
-353 GEASG
+353 
-358 KYIINGVKFY
+358 
-368 GDNNE
+368 
-373 AKAINSY
+373 
-380 ELSKKDN
+380 N
-387 LIINVVGETD
+387 LIINVAGNKNANGEILNS
-397 TAFNIDRV
+397 FNV
-405 FSTSNSIING
+405 NNENLTLTNSSING
-415 YKNAVVLKNGG
+415 YENAISLSNGKLTLNG
-426 DFTGDNIT
+426 TI

-441 FIGSNLVDSI
+441 VT
-451 NLSNG
+451 G
-456 SAVDGN
+456 SAGDETLNLGANSIINGN
-462 IDLGEGE
+462 IDLGTGQ
-469 DKITFNSSTLNG
+469 DTISVDSSTVNGKVILNG
-481 DIKGDNDIIT
+481 GKFTSQGT
-491 IVKSEING
+491 TVING
-499 DITSS
+499 DISTNGADINIRETSKI
-504 NGKVII
+504 NGNIDILKGDVTFGDNI
-510 SGGENTLFNTG
+510 S
-521 SSVVNGNI
+521 VNGNI
-529 TLTDGEISI
+529 NFGDAE
-538 ADGTQINGKIELGG
+538 GKIIVGENFGTNNFTGKITGNLVNGILGANYVIYD
-552 DTATVWLN
+552 DTGVSNLNNQLQIFNGIKTV
-560 QDQLLNDKLNI
+560 QLKDDVNNIVNLSNI
-571 TATEKILG
+571 TASHFSEIRG
-579 LNYNINN
+579 
-586 FNDMESMKTHI
+586 
-597 NSMKDYNTIKFA
+597 
-609 DGENSSIYLTEVTG
+609 GTG
-623 NKTFIGGNG
+623 NDSFI
-632 DDTFIVSLDNLKNDI
+632 
-647 SINGGKDNKE
+647 
-657 NPYNDKDMLKLTT
+657 
-670 EVNIQDE
+670 
-677 NTNLFDNVKNIET
+677 
-690 LQLANGENTINVG
+690 
-703 NLKFTSILGGF
+703 
-714 GKNTFKVS
+714 VS
-722 VDKLQNISID
+722 VDKF
-732 GRANGTDKGDIL
+732 
-744 ELTTV
+744 E
-749 VDNTGNTNLFDK
+749 
-761 VENIETLKLADVDGN
+761 
-776 KLDINNIS
+776 
-784 TSNPDTLRFK
+784 
-794 NYIGGAKDD
+794 
-803 SFTVSIENFDKL
+803 KL

-820 GANGTVGDTLKING
+820 GADRVRGDSLTIEKQFSNSESLNKIKNMENLVFNSTDGGYIKSSKINLNVIN
-834 EKDETEIFL
+834 ELDPNNKDRKLNSITVNGSADITGSTDRIGLINITQNNVSGLGSGKIKLTNGINETEKNTDL
-843 NKTTGIENFIM
+843 SFIDKLKGM
-854 TSSKY
+854 DYLSLADAE
-859 STNNNIIHIND
+859 NNIDLDLLIEK
-870 WDYLNSNKDKISIIL
+870 NSGI
-885 TQQAIDNYIKGSKE
+885 
-899 SIESLKNITGYG
+899 KNITG
-911 NGYSTRVILTD
+911 N
-922 NISDKNVSDKG
+922 KG
-933 ATNEDYNFISK
+933 QDT
-944 LNKVTD
+944 
-950 LYLANGDNY
+950 
-959 VDVNKIM
+959 
-966 EINLN
+966 
-971 INKNPD
+971 
-977 VPDENLYGKI
+977 
-987 INYIALDNISKDNK
+987 
-1001 DNSGTNYFKISSDNL
+1001 FKISVENL
-1016 NKIQISLDGST
+1016 ESGKIQIQETSSNDDVLEFTTKLDNTNNTNLFNNIVGSVEKLT
-1027 STEDTLEITDTFT
+1027 LSKTENNVLIDNLVKYNQFDASFT
-1040 NDRMF
+1040 EV
-1045 MSPTGI
+1045 TGI
-1051 EKLVLS
+1051 
-1057 GKGNVISI
+1057 
-1065 NRELV
+1065 
-1070 GDAVYSGFNE
+1070 
-1080 IIGKD
+1080 D
-1085 GGKDGNTFTINEMY
+1085 GGTNGNTFTIEGT
-1099 PNDKVLGIKIE
+1099 KIEALGVKIE
-1110 GGKSSNDTLKI
+1110 GGSSVNDKLIVNTGI
-1121 DTENIKELTPTY
+1121 SKEQLS
-1133 NTLEKVLIN
+1133 N
-1142 KTGIENLVLGNAD
+1142 KTGIENLKLGLNKEID
-1155 NTIDFTYKDQDKN
+1155 YTIDFTQLKD
-1168 LEGFK
+1168 FK
-1173 NIISGKGSDHFKVSA
+1173 NVTSGNGNDTFTVST

-1217 KLSGVIDN
+1217 KLSGVINN
-1225 DAKGKENI
+1225 DTKGKENI

-1275 GNDTFKVS
+1275 GNDTFKIS

-1324 IESLTFA
+1324 IESLTLA

-1343 SFNSITKEGTGKD
+1343 SFNSITKEGTGDD
-1356 TFTINSNTDKLKME
+1356 TFTINSNEDKLKME

-1436 LSLINLDK
+1436 LSLVNLDK
-1444 NILVLFRNE
+1444 NISVLFRNE

-1467 IFNHTVI
+1467 IFNHTVT

-1507 NTDGIFNLGNI
+1507 NTDGIFNLGNLI
-1518 VSGKDGFTINEDFA
+1518 EDKDGFTVNESFVDGNA
-1532 STGSDITLNGDIK
+1532 TLNGDVK

-1554 ALEKLYNFSFSK
+1554 ALEKLYKFSFSK

-1597 WEEYTSVAQN
+1597 WKEYTSVAQN
-1607 RDFMTY
+1607 LDFMTY
-1613 EGRYKEAISKYNKDT
+1613 EGRYKEAISKYNKDI

-1661 TKPYAVKITGEDIVI
+1661 TKPYAVKVTGEDIVI

-1697 SGNISIKATGGN
+1697 SGDINIEATGGN
-1709 YNTVTFGNGE
+1709 YNTITFGNGE
-1719 GTSVIISSGDKD
+1719 GTSVIISSEDENN
-1731 KLSVING
+1731 LSVING

-1750 GATNKVDKIVIDNG
+1750 GATNKVDKIVIDNQS
-1764 KKNSI
+1764 KNSI
-1769 KIKGDTEVKEILLG
+1769 NIKGDTEVKEILLG
-1783 SGNDSIY
+1783 AGNDSLY

-1798 TIGNINLGS
+1798 DIGNINLGS

-1844 FNITKSDADAQNNV
+1844 FNVVKSDGDNGVNE
-1858 IITETGNNNE
+1858 IKITETKSNKDK
-1868 SFNTILAG
+1868 FNLILAG
-1876 SKKNV
+1876 ANKDVEK
-1881 DNITVYGENTLNIS
+1881 ITVWGENKLQITN
-1895 KDFDGE
+1895 DFSGE
-1901 LTFAESRDNVIG
+1901 LLFDKSRDNVIG

-1921 ISFTRGENTVNLSS
+1921 IKFTKGENTVNLSK

-1998 ISKTGDFDYNIE
+1998 TSKTGDFDYNIE

-2037 IVNLNDSG
+2037 TINLNDSG

-2065 NPFATTGKYTI
+2065 NPFATTGNYTI

-2090 SSLNDKLSVNTNIL
+2090 SSLNDKLSVNTNIF
-2104 AGSTSKVYIPEF
+2104 AGDKTKIYIPEF
-2116 IKYDNKTFSI
+2116 MKYDNKTFSI
-2126 KSAEKLKAFGLGDYA
+2126 KSAEELKAFGLGDYA

-2195 DVTTLG
+2195 DVATLG

-2299 SVNAGAGNDT
+2299 SINAGAGNDT

-2370 LAITGTNN
+2370 LAITGANN
-2378 INIGK
+2378 INISK

-2614 YGFEEGKAVGFAV
+2614 YGFEEEKAVGFAV

-2632 DTDIGSSSLKGNN
+2632 DTDLDGSSLKGNN
-2645 VFVSAYVKQ
+2645 AFVSAYVKQ
-2654 DINNVNMIAGI
+2654 DINNVSMIAGI

-2795 STKDFTMISP
+2795 STKDFEIISP

>member
-19 ITLGLVV
+19 ITTAFLVAFLLGSLSTYGKIIAKYDNV
-26 SFLITGMVSFA
+26 SQTVKFYRNDVDVTQEILKSGSITGDLTNGFIWNND
-37 EKTITETVE
+37 KTLLEGIEIEGSLTSDGKKFTVK
-46 INLENG
+46 NN
-52 NIQITPNAGK
+52 GK
-62 IEENTWTFDDII
+62 ILGDDAKPGEEYAGYGISSQALAKVEN
-74 DVQNGNGIKITGE
+74 NGIIAGNSGGGRGHSSNGFVVEYQKQLSGIDNNG
-87 NKDFNII
+87 I
-94 NDGYISGNGS
+94 ISGKYGGQYS
-104 GEKSGNGIY
+104 SGNGIY
-113 NDSGTIGKLEN
+113 FDGGETRLTDLNN
-124 NGTILGKVN
+124 NGTIKGET
-133 VVTGK
+133 TGND
-138 SGNGIYNDRGKIESL
+138 SNGNGIYLNGWSGITNFKNTGLIKGTSYGIKIGNREITNFNNYGVIGGKIGAISKDAGYAK
-153 TNNGNIIGNEIGI
+153 NQ
-166 CNNYTTITTLTNNG
+166 NNYGLLL
-180 NIFGD
+180 
-185 NFGISYNN
+185 S
-193 GTIESLT
+193 
-200 NTGIISG
+200 
-207 KGSGENSESSIL
+207 GSGESVALVE
-219 NLGGTI
+219 
-225 GSLTNTG
+225 
-232 IISGKGSGEN
+232 SGEKT
-242 SGNGIFNLAGTIESL
+242 SEQNGKTIINGVTDDKSALSSL
-257 TNTGIISGK
+257 GVSD
-266 GNGISNG
+266 
-273 LNGKIGNL
+273 LNGKI
-281 TNTGI
+281 
-286 ISGKGSGNYLGNGIL
+286 
-301 NINGTI
+301 
-307 GSLINAG
+307 
-314 IISGRN
+314 
-320 KAIEGVD
+320 E
-327 ESNIT
+327 
-332 NLGLL
+332 
-337 INGAG
+337 
-342 TDNPKITAGKG
+342 
-353 GEASG
+353 
-358 KYIINGVKFY
+358 
-368 GDNNE
+368 
-373 AKAINSY
+373 
-380 ELSKKDN
+380 N
-387 LIINVVGETD
+387 LIINVAGNKNANGEILNS
-397 TAFNIDRV
+397 FNV
-405 FSTSNSIING
+405 NNENLTLTNSSING
-415 YKNAVVLKNGG
+415 YENAISLSNGKLTLNG
-426 DFTGDNIT
+426 TI

-441 FIGSNLVDSI
+441 VT
-451 NLSNG
+451 G
-456 SAVDGN
+456 SAGDETLNLGANSIINGN
-462 IDLGEGE
+462 IDLGTGQ
-469 DKITFNSSTLNG
+469 DTISVDSSTVNGKVILNG
-481 DIKGDNDIIT
+481 GKFTSQGT
-491 IVKSEING
+491 TVING
-499 DITSS
+499 DISTNGADINIRETSKI
-504 NGKVII
+504 NGNIDILKGDVTFGDNI
-510 SGGENTLFNTG
+510 S
-521 SSVVNGNI
+521 VNGNI
-529 TLTDGEISI
+529 NFGDAE
-538 ADGTQINGKIELGG
+538 GKIIVGENFGTNNFTGKITGNLANGILGANYVIYD
-552 DTATVWLN
+552 DTGVSNLNNQLQIFNGIKTV
-560 QDQLLNDKLNI
+560 QLKDDVNNIVNLSNI
-571 TATEKILG
+571 TASHFSEIRG
-579 LNYNINN
+579 
-586 FNDMESMKTHI
+586 
-597 NSMKDYNTIKFA
+597 
-609 DGENSSIYLTEVTG
+609 GTG
-623 NKTFIGGNG
+623 NDSFI
-632 DDTFIVSLDNLKNDI
+632 
-647 SINGGKDNKE
+647 
-657 NPYNDKDMLKLTT
+657 
-670 EVNIQDE
+670 
-677 NTNLFDNVKNIET
+677 
-690 LQLANGENTINVG
+690 
-703 NLKFTSILGGF
+703 
-714 GKNTFKVS
+714 VS
-722 VDKLQNISID
+722 VDKF
-732 GRANGTDKGDIL
+732 
-744 ELTTV
+744 E
-749 VDNTGNTNLFDK
+749 
-761 VENIETLKLADVDGN
+761 
-776 KLDINNIS
+776 
-784 TSNPDTLRFK
+784 
-794 NYIGGAKDD
+794 
-803 SFTVSIENFDKL
+803 KL

-820 GANGTVGDTLKING
+820 GADRVRGDSLTIEKQFSNSESLNKIKNMENLVFNSTDGGYIKSSKINLNVIN
-834 EKDETEIFL
+834 ELDPNNKDRKLNSITVNGSADITGSTDRIGLINITQNNVSGLGSGKIKLTNGINETEKNTDL
-843 NKTTGIENFIM
+843 SFIDKLKGM
-854 TSSKY
+854 DYLSLADAE
-859 STNNNIIHIND
+859 NNIDLDLLIEK
-870 WDYLNSNKDKISIIL
+870 NSGI
-885 TQQAIDNYIKGSKE
+885 
-899 SIESLKNITGYG
+899 KNITG
-911 NGYSTRVILTD
+911 N
-922 NISDKNVSDKG
+922 KG
-933 ATNEDYNFISK
+933 QDT
-944 LNKVTD
+944 
-950 LYLANGDNY
+950 
-959 VDVNKIM
+959 
-966 EINLN
+966 
-971 INKNPD
+971 
-977 VPDENLYGKI
+977 
-987 INYIALDNISKDNK
+987 
-1001 DNSGTNYFKISSDNL
+1001 FKISVENL
-1016 NKIQISLDGST
+1016 ESGKIQIQETSSNDDVLEFTTKLDNTNNTNLFNNIVGSVEKLT
-1027 STEDTLEITDTFT
+1027 LSKTENNVLIDNLVKYNQFDASFT
-1040 NDRMF
+1040 EV
-1045 MSPTGI
+1045 TGI
-1051 EKLVLS
+1051 
-1057 GKGNVISI
+1057 
-1065 NRELV
+1065 
-1070 GDAVYSGFNE
+1070 
-1080 IIGKD
+1080 D
-1085 GGKDGNTFTINEMY
+1085 GGTNGNTFTIEGT
-1099 PNDKVLGIKIE
+1099 KTEALGMKIE
-1110 GGKSSNDTLKI
+1110 GGSSVNDKLIVNTDI
-1121 DTENIKELTPTY
+1121 SKEQLS
-1133 NTLEKVLIN
+1133 N
-1142 KTGIENLVLGNAD
+1142 KTGIENLKLGLNKE
-1155 NTIDFTYKDQDKN
+1155 IDYNINFTQLKD
-1168 LEGFK
+1168 FK
-1173 NIISGKGSDHFKVSA
+1173 NVTSGNGNDTFTVST

-1200 TVVSGGGG
+1200 NHKIDNFDGQDT
-1208 LVSRDHDIL
+1208 L
-1217 KLSGVIDN
+1217 KLSGVLDN
-1225 DAKGKENI
+1225 TISGKENI
-1233 LNGISN
+1233 LSGVSN
-1239 VEDLELDNGENILNI
+1239 IENLRLDNNGNTLNI
-1254 DNIKRVDPNN
+1254 DNTN
-1264 TLGFKNIYGGN
+1264 GFKNIYGGN

-1283 VENLAKL
+1283 ATNLAKL
-1290 GILKGEI
+1290 DRLEGGTT
-1297 SQGINDNDRLEITSG
+1297 QINNDTLEITSG
-1312 DIKDNSLEKVKN
+1312 DIKDNSLGKVIRIN
-1324 IESLTFA
+1324 NLILA
-1331 KNSSNVI
+1331 KDSSNVI

-1343 SFNSITKEGTGKD
+1343 SFNSIKKEGTGDD
-1356 TFTINSNTDKLKME
+1356 TFTINSNKDKLKME
-1370 INGGDGQYDT
+1370 INGGEGKEDVLHLGVIVDNVNDKDN
-1380 LKVNTSINMTNK
+1380 LK
-1392 GELQNIKGIENLLVN
+1392 NITGIEKLAL
-1407 SKNGVNNLRFNKFN
+1407 NGVKNELSFNANNKNDFN
-1421 INSFEHIGLDGAENN
+1421 
-1436 LSLINLDK
+1436 SLT
-1444 NILVLFRNE
+1444 FGYSS
-1453 NTDKNNLSVNDDNN
+1453 TDNN
-1467 IFNHTVI
+1467 ITLDNVDMTVSFDNNS
-1474 GANNINL
+1474 NNIVNIKDNDYILSNKILGATTINL
-1481 YAKDKNTE
+1481 TGDKEWSFASKDLLSGKTSVNAKT
-1489 WTFGKDATIM
+1489 
-1499 NNNKNTNI
+1499 
-1507 NTDGIFNLGNI
+1507 FNLGNI

-1566 LSLGADS
+1566 LSLGADRK
-1573 EIILPEF
+1573 IILPEF
-1580 LKTQNINQKDF
+1580 LKTEEVNQKDF

-1597 WEEYTSVAQN
+1597 WKEYTSVAQN
-1607 RDFMTY
+1607 LDFMTY

-1661 TKPYAVKITGEDIVI
+1661 TKPYAVKVTGEDIVI

-1697 SGNISIKATGGN
+1697 SGDINIEATGGY

-1731 KLSVING
+1731 NLSVING

-1750 GATNKVDKIVIDNG
+1750 GATNKVDKIVIDNQN
-1764 KKNSI
+1764 KNSI
-1769 KIKGDTEVKEILLG
+1769 NIKGDTEVKEILLG

-1876 SKKNV
+1876 SKENV

-1901 LTFAESRDNVIG
+1901 LTFAKSRDNVIG

-1921 ISFTRGENTVNLSS
+1921 IKFTKGENTVNLSK

-1944 LAENGNNLNITG
+1944 LAGSSNNLNITG

-1971 NKVTVSENGSIGKNI
+1971 NIVTVGENGKLGKNI
-1986 IFGTGTGDEFNL
+1986 KFGTDLGDEFNL
-1998 ISKTGDFDYNIE
+1998 TSKTGEFDYNIE

-2037 IVNLNDSG
+2037 TVNLNDNG
-2045 EIGFNIGKSDTGLV
+2045 EIGFNIGKSDKGLV
-2059 LGKDGV
+2059 LGKYGV

-2076 NGDIKLT
+2076 NGDIKLI

-2090 SSLNDKLSVNTNIL
+2090 SSLNDKLSVNTNIF
-2104 AGSTSKVYIPEF
+2104 AGDKTKIYIPEF
-2116 IKYDNKTFSI
+2116 MKYDNKTFSI
-2126 KSAEKLKAFGLGDYA
+2126 KSAEELKAFGLGDYA

-2195 DVTTLG
+2195 DVATLG

-2231 ANINFAQGTVNKVS
+2231 ANINFAQGTTNSVS

-2299 SVNAGAGNDT
+2299 SINAGAGNDT
-2309 VNILSSIKGIFDGN
+2309 VNILSSINGVFDGN

-2370 LAITGTNN
+2370 LAITGANN
-2378 INIGK
+2378 INIAK

-2463 DKDNDDIK
+2463 DKDSGDVK

-2632 DTDIGSSSLKGNN
+2632 DTDIDGSSLKGNN
-2645 VFVSAYVKQ
+2645 AFVSAYVKQ

-2673 ATRNVSNAYQSMQVE
+2673 ATRSVSNAYQSMQVE

-2713 LEPNGELRLTH
+2713 LEPNGELRLTR
-2724 SVQDDIKEDNRGDLS
+2724 SIQDDIKEDNRGDLS

-2795 STKDFTMISP
+2795 STKDFEIISP

>member
-74 DVQNGNGIKITGE
+74 NVQNGNGIKITGE

-94 NDGYISGNGS
+94 NNGNISGNGS

-133 VVTGK
+133 VAIGN
-138 SGNGIYNDRGKIESL
+138 SGNGIYNDRGTITTL

-166 CNNYTTITTLTNNG
+166 HNNYTTITTLTNNG

-185 NFGISYNN
+185 DFGISYNN
-193 GTIESLT
+193 GKIGSLI

-207 KGSGENSESSIL
+207 KGSGENSESSILNLGSSIL

-307 GSLINAG
+307 ESLINTG

-456 SAVDGN
+456 SAVNGN

-609 DGENSSIYLTEVTG
+609 DGENSNIYLTEVTG
-623 NKTFIGGNG
+623 KKTFIGGNG

-749 VDNTGNTNLFDK
+749 VDNTGNPNLFDK
-761 VENIETLKLADVDGN
+761 VENIETLQLADVDGN

-784 TSNPDTLRFK
+784 KPNPDTLRFK

-820 GANGTVGDTLKING
+820 GANGTAGDTLKING

-859 STNNNIIHIND
+859 STNNNIIHINN

-922 NISDKNVSDKG
+922 NISDRRVSDKG
-933 ATNEDYNFISK
+933 TANENYNFISK

-959 VDVNKIM
+959 VDVNKIIEKNL
-966 EINLN
+966 EINKGNFEN
-971 INKNPD
+971 IRFI
-977 VPDENLYGKI
+977 G
-987 INYIALDNISKDNK
+987 LDKTSGDI
-1001 DNSGTNYFKISSDNL
+1001 SGTNYFKISSDNL

-1045 MSPTGI
+1045 MSPDGI
-1051 EKLVLS
+1051 EKLVLL

-1065 NRELV
+1065 NSELV
-1070 GDAVYSGFNE
+1070 GDAVYPGFNE

-1085 GGKDGNTFTINEMY
+1085 GGKDGNTFTISERY
-1099 PNDKVLGIKIE
+1099 PEDNILGIKIE

-1168 LEGFK
+1168 LEDFK
-1173 NIISGKGSDHFKVSA
+1173 NITLGNGSDHFKVSA

-1225 DAKGKENI
+1225 DTKGKENI

-1275 GNDTFKVS
+1275 GNDTFKIS

-1324 IESLTFA
+1324 IESLTLA
-1331 KNSSNVI
+1331 KDSSNDFD
-1338 GLDNL
+1338 LDNL
-1343 SFNSITKEGTGKD
+1343 SFNSITKEGTGDD
-1356 TFTINSNTDKLKME
+1356 TFTINSNEDKLKME

-1444 NILVLFRNE
+1444 NISVLFRNE

-1507 NTDGIFNLGNI
+1507 NTEGIFNLGNLI
-1518 VSGKDGFTINEDFA
+1518 EDKDGFTVNEDFV
-1532 STGSDITLNGDIK
+1532 SSGSDITLNGDVK
-1545 LTISKDTTF
+1545 FTISKDTTF
-1554 ALEKLYNFSFSK
+1554 ALEKLYKFSFSK
-1566 LSLGADS
+1566 LSFGADS

-1597 WEEYTSVAQN
+1597 WKEYTSVAQN
-1607 RDFMTY
+1607 LDFMTY

-1656 YSDED
+1656 YSDEA
-1661 TKPYAVKITGEDIVI
+1661 TKPYAVKVTGEDIVI
-1676 KTNPDKSKDQS
+1676 KTNPDKSKYQNLS
-1687 LNLAFNNISS
+1687 LAFNNISS
-1697 SGNISIKATGGN
+1697 SGDINIEATGGN

-1731 KLSVING
+1731 NLSVING
-1738 TSSTEDLTLNFN
+1738 ASSTEDLTLNFN
-1750 GATNKVDKIVIDNG
+1750 GAKNKVDKIVIDNQS
-1764 KKNSI
+1764 KNSI
-1769 KIKGDTEVKEILLG
+1769 NIKGDTEVKEILLG
-1783 SGNDSIY
+1783 AGNDSIY

-1798 TIGNINLGS
+1798 AIGNINLGS

-1844 FNITKSDADAQNNV
+1844 FNVIKSDADAQNDV

-1876 SKKNV
+1876 SKENV

-1901 LTFAESRDNVIG
+1901 LTFADSRDNVIG

-1935 GTVDGNKLS
+1935 GTVDGKKLS
-1944 LAENGNNLNITG
+1944 LAGSSNNLNITG

-1964 FDTNSYG
+1964 FDTDSYG
-1971 NKVTVSENGSIGKNI
+1971 NKVTVGENGSIGKDI
-1986 IFGTGTGDEFNL
+1986 VFGTDLGDEFNL
-1998 ISKTGDFDYNIE
+1998 TSKTGEFDYNIE
-2010 NADTINLNGKNN
+2010 NANTINLNGKNK
-2022 QWKFSQSS
+2022 WKFGQSS

-2037 IVNLNDSG
+2037 TVNLNDNG
-2045 EIGFNIGKSDTGLV
+2045 ELGFNIGKSDTGLV

-2065 NPFATTGKYTI
+2065 NPFAEAGNYTI

-2090 SSLNDKLSVNTNIL
+2090 SSLNDKLSVNTNIF

-2116 IKYDNKTFSI
+2116 MKYDNRTFSI
-2126 KSAEKLKAFGLGDYA
+2126 KSAEELKAFGLGDYA

-2195 DVTTLG
+2195 DVATLG

-2258 QSEAGFDLTLGKVNF
+2258 QSEAGFDLTLRKVNF

-2280 VTMSNYDDT
+2280 VTMSNYDDI

-2309 VNILSSIKGIFDGN
+2309 VNILSSINGIFDGN
-2323 SGDNTLNIGAKTQT
+2323 SGDNTLNIGTKTQT

-2378 INIGK
+2378 INIAK

-2431 TLISLGEKDSASKL
+2431 TLISLGEKDSASKF

-2456 TNHDIAY
+2456 TNHDISY
-2463 DKDNDDIK
+2463 DKDSGDVK

-2632 DTDIGSSSLKGNN
+2632 DTDIDGSSLKGNN
-2645 VFVSAYVKQ
+2645 AFVSAYVKQ

-2724 SVQDDIKEDNRGDLS
+2724 SIQDDIKEDNRGDLS

-2795 STKDFTMISP
+2795 STKDFEIISP

>member
-19 ITLGLVV
+19 ITTAFLVAFLLGSLSTYGKIIAKYDNV
-26 SFLITGMVSFA
+26 SQTVKFYRNDVDVTQEILKSGSITGNADDGFIWNND
-37 EKTITETVE
+37 KTLLEGIEIEGSLTSDGKKFTVK
-46 INLENG
+46 NN
-52 NIQITPNAGK
+52 GK
-62 IEENTWTFDDII
+62 ILGDDAKPGEEYAGYGISSQALAKVEN
-74 DVQNGNGIKITGE
+74 NGIIAGNSGGGRGHSSNGFVVEYQKQLSGIDNNG
-87 NKDFNII
+87 I
-94 NDGYISGNGS
+94 ISGKYGGQYS
-104 GEKSGNGIY
+104 SGNGIY
-113 NDSGTIGKLEN
+113 FDGGETRLTDLNN
-124 NGTILGKVN
+124 NGTIKGET
-133 VVTGK
+133 TGND
-138 SGNGIYNDRGKIESL
+138 SNGNGIYLNGWSGITNFKNTGLIKGTSYGVKIGNREITNFNNYGVIGGKIGAISKDAGYAK
-153 TNNGNIIGNEIGI
+153 NQ
-166 CNNYTTITTLTNNG
+166 NNYGLLL
-180 NIFGD
+180 
-185 NFGISYNN
+185 S
-193 GTIESLT
+193 
-200 NTGIISG
+200 
-207 KGSGENSESSIL
+207 GSGENVALVE
-219 NLGGTI
+219 
-225 GSLTNTG
+225 
-232 IISGKGSGEN
+232 SGEKT
-242 SGNGIFNLAGTIESL
+242 SEQNGKTIINGVTDDKSALSSL
-257 TNTGIISGK
+257 GVSD
-266 GNGISNG
+266 
-273 LNGKIGNL
+273 LNGKI
-281 TNTGI
+281 
-286 ISGKGSGNYLGNGIL
+286 
-301 NINGTI
+301 
-307 GSLINAG
+307 
-314 IISGRN
+314 
-320 KAIEGVD
+320 E
-327 ESNIT
+327 
-332 NLGLL
+332 
-337 INGAG
+337 
-342 TDNPKITAGKG
+342 
-353 GEASG
+353 
-358 KYIINGVKFY
+358 
-368 GDNNE
+368 
-373 AKAINSY
+373 
-380 ELSKKDN
+380 N
-387 LIINVVGETD
+387 LIINVAGNKNANGEILNS
-397 TAFNIDRV
+397 FNV
-405 FSTSNSIING
+405 NNENLTLTNSSING
-415 YKNAVVLKNGG
+415 YENAISLSNGALTLNG
-426 DFTGDNIT
+426 TT

-441 FIGSNLVDSI
+441 VT
-451 NLSNG
+451 G
-456 SAVDGN
+456 SAGDETLNLGANSIINGN
-462 IDLGEGE
+462 IDLGTGQ
-469 DKITFNSSTLNG
+469 DTISVDSSTVNGKVILNG
-481 DIKGDNDIIT
+481 GKFTSQGT
-491 IVKSEING
+491 TVING
-499 DITSS
+499 DISTNGANINIRETSKI
-504 NGKVII
+504 NGNIDILKGDVTFGDNI
-510 SGGENTLFNTG
+510 S
-521 SSVVNGNI
+521 VNGNI
-529 TLTDGEISI
+529 NFGDAE
-538 ADGTQINGKIELGG
+538 GKIIVGENFGTNNFTGKITGNLANGILGANYVIYD
-552 DTATVWLN
+552 DTGVSNLNNQLQIFNGIKTV
-560 QDQLLNDKLNI
+560 QLKDDVNNIVNLSNI
-571 TATEKILG
+571 TASHFSEIRG
-579 LNYNINN
+579 
-586 FNDMESMKTHI
+586 
-597 NSMKDYNTIKFA
+597 
-609 DGENSSIYLTEVTG
+609 GTG
-623 NKTFIGGNG
+623 NDSFI
-632 DDTFIVSLDNLKNDI
+632 
-647 SINGGKDNKE
+647 
-657 NPYNDKDMLKLTT
+657 
-670 EVNIQDE
+670 
-677 NTNLFDNVKNIET
+677 
-690 LQLANGENTINVG
+690 
-703 NLKFTSILGGF
+703 
-714 GKNTFKVS
+714 VS
-722 VDKLQNISID
+722 VDKF
-732 GRANGTDKGDIL
+732 
-744 ELTTV
+744 E
-749 VDNTGNTNLFDK
+749 
-761 VENIETLKLADVDGN
+761 
-776 KLDINNIS
+776 
-784 TSNPDTLRFK
+784 
-794 NYIGGAKDD
+794 
-803 SFTVSIENFDKL
+803 KL

-820 GANGTVGDTLKING
+820 GADRVRVDSLTI
-834 EKDETEIFL
+834 EKQFSNSESL
-843 NKTTGIENFIM
+843 NKIKNIENLVFNSTDGGYIK
-854 TSSKY
+854 SSK
-859 STNNNIIHIND
+859 
-870 WDYLNSNKDKISIIL
+870 
-885 TQQAIDNYIKGSKE
+885 
-899 SIESLKNITGYG
+899 
-911 NGYSTRVILTD
+911 
-922 NISDKNVSDKG
+922 
-933 ATNEDYNFISK
+933 
-944 LNKVTD
+944 
-950 LYLANGDNY
+950 
-959 VDVNKIM
+959 
-966 EINLN
+966 INLN
-971 INKNPD
+971 VIN
-977 VPDENLYGKI
+977 E
-987 INYIALDNISKDNK
+987 LDPNNK
-1001 DNSGTNYFKISSDNL
+1001 DRKLNSITVNGIADITGSTDRIGLINITQNNVSGLGSGTIKLTNGINETEKNTDLSFIDKLKGMDYLSLADAKNNIDLDLLIEKNSGIKNVTGNVGQDTFKISVENL
-1016 NKIQISLDGST
+1016 ESGKIQIQETLSNDDVLELTTKLDNTNNTNLFNNIVGSV
-1027 STEDTLEITDTFT
+1027 
-1040 NDRMF
+1040 
-1045 MSPTGI
+1045 
-1051 EKLVLS
+1051 EKLTLSKTENNVLIDNLVKYNQFDAS
-1057 GKGNVISI
+1057 FTEVIGI
-1065 NRELV
+1065 N
-1070 GDAVYSGFNE
+1070 
-1080 IIGKD
+1080 
-1085 GGKDGNTFTINEMY
+1085 GGEKGNTFTINGTDT
-1099 PNDKVLGIKIE
+1099 DKKDKALGMKIE
-1110 GGKSSNDTLKI
+1110 GGISVNDKLIVNTDI
-1121 DTENIKELTPTY
+1121 SKEQL
-1133 NTLEKVLIN
+1133 LN
-1142 KTGIENLVLGNAD
+1142 KTGIENLKLGLNKEID
-1155 NTIDFTYKDQDKN
+1155 YNIDFTQLKD
-1168 LEGFK
+1168 FK
-1173 NIISGKGSDHFKVSA
+1173 NITSGNGNDTFTVST

-1200 TVVSGGGG
+1200 NHKIDNFDGQDT
-1208 LVSRDHDIL
+1208 L
-1217 KLSGVIDN
+1217 KLSGVLDN
-1225 DAKGKENI
+1225 TISGKENI
-1233 LNGISN
+1233 LSGVSN
-1239 VEDLELDNGENILNI
+1239 IENLRLDNNGNTLNI
-1254 DNIKRVDPNN
+1254 DNTN
-1264 TLGFKNIYGGN
+1264 GFKNIYGGD

-1283 VENLAKL
+1283 ATNLAKL
-1290 GILKGEI
+1290 DRLEGGTT
-1297 SQGINDNDRLEITSG
+1297 QINNDTLEITSG

-1324 IESLTFA
+1324 IESLTLA
-1331 KNSSNVI
+1331 KNSSNII

-1343 SFNSITKEGTGKD
+1343 SFNSIKKEGTGKD
-1356 TFTINSNTDKLKME
+1356 TFTINSNKDKLKME
-1370 INGGDGQYDT
+1370 INGGEGKEDVLHLGVIVDNVNDKDN
-1380 LKVNTSINMTNK
+1380 LK
-1392 GELQNIKGIENLLVN
+1392 NITGIEKLAL
-1407 SKNGVNNLRFNKFN
+1407 NGVKNELFFNANNKNDFN
-1421 INSFEHIGLDGAENN
+1421 
-1436 LSLINLDK
+1436 SLT
-1444 NILVLFRNE
+1444 FGYSS
-1453 NTDKNNLSVNDDNN
+1453 TDNN
-1467 IFNHTVI
+1467 ITLDNVDMTVSFDNNSNNTVNVKDNDYI
-1474 GANNINL
+1474 LSNKILGATTINL
-1481 YAKDKNTE
+1481 TGDKEWSFASKDLLSGKTSVNAKT
-1489 WTFGKDATIM
+1489 
-1499 NNNKNTNI
+1499 
-1507 NTDGIFNLGNI
+1507 FNLGNI
-1518 VSGKDGFTINEDFA
+1518 VSGTNGFTVNEDFA

-1554 ALEKLYNFSFSK
+1554 ALEKLYKFSFSK

-1573 EIILPEF
+1573 EITLPEF

-1597 WEEYTSVAQN
+1597 WKEYTSVAQN
-1607 RDFMTY
+1607 LDFMTY

-1656 YSDED
+1656 YSDEA
-1661 TKPYAVKITGEDIVI
+1661 TKPYAVKVTGEDIVI
-1676 KTNPDKSKDQS
+1676 KTNPDKSKYQNLS
-1687 LNLAFNNISS
+1687 LAFNNISS
-1697 SGNISIKATGGN
+1697 SGDINIEATGGN

-1731 KLSVING
+1731 NLSVING

-1750 GATNKVDKIVIDNG
+1750 GAKNKVDKIVIDNQS
-1764 KKNSI
+1764 KNSI
-1769 KIKGDTEVKEILLG
+1769 NIKGDTEVKEILLG
-1783 SGNDSIY
+1783 AGNDSIY

-1798 TIGNINLGS
+1798 DIGNINLGS

-1944 LAENGNNLNITG
+1944 LAGSSNNLNITG

-1964 FDTNSYG
+1964 FDTDSYG
-1971 NKVTVSENGSIGKNI
+1971 NIVTVGENGKLGKNI
-1986 IFGTGTGDEFNL
+1986 KFGTDLEDEFNL
-1998 ISKTGDFDYNIE
+1998 TSKTGEFDYNIE

-2037 IVNLNDSG
+2037 TVNLNDNG
-2045 EIGFNIGKSDTGLV
+2045 ELGFNIGKSDTGLV
-2059 LGKDGV
+2059 LGEDGV

-2090 SSLNDKLSVNTNIL
+2090 SSLSDKLSVNTNIF

-2116 IKYDNKTFSI
+2116 MKYDNKTFSV
-2126 KSAEKLKAFGLGDYA
+2126 KSAEELKAFGLGDYA

-2195 DVTTLG
+2195 DVATLG

-2273 TTKDETK
+2273 TTKDEIK
-2280 VTMSNYDDT
+2280 VTMSNHNDI

-2309 VNILSSIKGIFDGN
+2309 LNILSSINGIFDGN

-2337 LSNEKPKDEIVLS
+2337 LSNERPKDEIVLS

-2378 INIGK
+2378 INIAK

-2463 DKDNDDIK
+2463 DKDSGDVK

-2510 TLKDKTKDEAIKAQ
+2510 TLKDKTKDEAIEAQ

-2632 DTDIGSSSLKGNN
+2632 DTDIQGSSLKGNN
-2645 VFVSAYVKQ
+2645 AFVSAYVKQ

-2713 LEPNGELRLTH
+2713 LEPNGELRLTY

-2795 STKDFTMISP
+2795 STKDFEIISP

>member
-1133 NTLEKVLIN
+1133 NTLEK
-1142 KTGIENLVLGNAD
+1142 
-1155 NTIDFTYKDQDKN
+1155 
-1168 LEGFK
+1168 
-1173 NIISGKGSDHFKVSA
+1173 
-1188 DNIGSMTIDGGG
+1188 
-1200 TVVSGGGG
+1200 
-1208 LVSRDHDIL
+1208 
-1217 KLSGVIDN
+1217 
-1225 DAKGKENI
+1225 
-1233 LNGISN
+1233 
-1239 VEDLELDNGENILNI
+1239 
-1254 DNIKRVDPNN
+1254 
-1264 TLGFKNIYGGN
+1264 
-1275 GNDTFKVS
+1275 
-1283 VENLAKL
+1283 
-1290 GILKGEI
+1290 
-1297 SQGINDNDRLEITSG
+1297 
-1312 DIKDNSLEKVKN
+1312 
-1324 IESLTFA
+1324 
-1331 KNSSNVI
+1331 
-1338 GLDNL
+1338 
-1343 SFNSITKEGTGKD
+1343 
-1356 TFTINSNTDKLKME
+1356 
-1370 INGGDGQYDT
+1370 
-1380 LKVNTSINMTNK
+1380 
-1392 GELQNIKGIENLLVN
+1392 
-1407 SKNGVNNLRFNKFN
+1407 
-1421 INSFEHIGLDGAENN
+1421 
-1436 LSLINLDK
+1436 
-1444 NILVLFRNE
+1444 
-1453 NTDKNNLSVNDDNN
+1453 
-1467 IFNHTVI
+1467 
-1474 GANNINL
+1474 
-1481 YAKDKNTE
+1481 
-1489 WTFGKDATIM
+1489 
-1499 NNNKNTNI
+1499 
-1507 NTDGIFNLGNI
+1507 
-1518 VSGKDGFTINEDFA
+1518 
-1532 STGSDITLNGDIK
+1532 
-1545 LTISKDTTF
+1545 
-1554 ALEKLYNFSFSK
+1554 
-1566 LSLGADS
+1566 
-1573 EIILPEF
+1573 
-1580 LKTQNINQKDF
+1580 
-1591 TFRVKN
+1591 
-1597 WEEYTSVAQN
+1597 WE
-1607 RDFMTY
+1607 
-1613 EGRYKEAISKYNKDT
+1613 
-1628 AITNAFN
+1628 
-1635 SFTEDTI
+1635 
-1642 FNYVT
+1642 
-1647 NNMGDKLVY
+1647 
-1656 YSDED
+1656 
-1661 TKPYAVKITGEDIVI
+1661 
-1676 KTNPDKSKDQS
+1676 
-1687 LNLAFNNISS
+1687 
-1697 SGNISIKATGGN
+1697 
-1709 YNTVTFGNGE
+1709 
-1719 GTSVIISSGDKD
+1719 
-1731 KLSVING
+1731 
-1738 TSSTEDLTLNFN
+1738 
-1750 GATNKVDKIVIDNG
+1750 
-1764 KKNSI
+1764 
-1769 KIKGDTEVKEILLG
+1769 
-1783 SGNDSIY
+1783 
-1790 AGEDSQKL
+1790 
-1798 TIGNINLGS
+1798 
-1807 GDDMIN
+1807 
-1813 IGSTGEIKLSNINL
+1813 
-1827 GSGKNEIYF
+1827 
-1836 RDISKVKE
+1836 
-1844 FNITKSDADAQNNV
+1844 
-1858 IITETGNNNE
+1858 
-1868 SFNTILAG
+1868 
-1876 SKKNV
+1876 
-1881 DNITVYGENTLNIS
+1881 
-1895 KDFDGE
+1895 
-1901 LTFAESRDNVIG
+1901 
-1913 IETDYTGS
+1913 
-1921 ISFTRGENTVNLSS
+1921 
-1935 GTVDGNKLS
+1935 
-1944 LAENGNNLNITG
+1944 
-1956 GTLLNGIT
+1956 
-1964 FDTNSYG
+1964 
-1971 NKVTVSENGSIGKNI
+1971 
-1986 IFGTGTGDEFNL
+1986 
-1998 ISKTGDFDYNIE
+1998 
-2010 NADTINLNGKNN
+2010 
-2022 QWKFSQSS
+2022 
-2030 TIKGDNV
+2030 
-2037 IVNLNDSG
+2037 
-2045 EIGFNIGKSDTGLV
+2045 
-2059 LGKDGV
+2059 
-2065 NPFATTGKYTI
+2065 
-2076 NGDIKLT
+2076 
-2083 FDDTFTF
+2083 
-2090 SSLNDKLSVNTNIL
+2090 
-2104 AGSTSKVYIPEF
+2104 
-2116 IKYDNKTFSI
+2116 
-2126 KSAEKLKAFGLGDYA
+2126 
-2141 FGNYEHAILN
+2141 
-2151 YNKAGYEGI
+2151 
-2160 TSMLNNNSLTD
+2160 
-2171 ISKVLNKGIDE
+2171 
-2182 KDHYFYSDSREIK
+2182 
-2195 DVTTLG
+2195 
-2201 NINIQTSKDNQVTG
+2201 
-2215 DKLNTDIKFTN
+2215 
-2226 VTGNV
+2226 
-2231 ANINFAQGTVNKVS
+2231 
-2245 FLDGVNISKIDGS
+2245 
-2258 QSEAGFDLTLGKVNF
+2258 
-2273 TTKDETK
+2273 
-2280 VTMSNYDDT
+2280 
-2289 LNINSSINDI
+2289 
-2299 SVNAGAGNDT
+2299 
-2309 VNILSSIKGIFDGN
+2309 
-2323 SGDNTLNIGAKTQT
+2323 
-2337 LSNEKPKDEIVLS
+2337 
-2350 GEVKNFKDINLN
+2350 
-2362 QNTKLDSK
+2362 
-2370 LAITGTNN
+2370 
-2378 INIGK
+2378 
-2383 DKVLSLGID
+2383 
-2392 FDKKDSNG
+2392 
-2400 KVIGHSLYN
+2400 
-2409 KGITV
+2409 
-2414 NNNDGN
+2414 
-2420 IMVDVAETSKD
+2420 
-2431 TLISLGEKDSASKL
+2431 
-2445 TNDKNLLISGS
+2445 
-2456 TNHDIAY
+2456 
-2463 DKDNDDIK
+2463 
-2471 VNVKEHFI
+2471 
-2479 GKEEEVKYG
+2479 
-2488 HLDKIY
+2488 
-2494 QSIYSADKVG
+2494 
-2504 LMAPSS
+2504 
-2510 TLKDKTKDEAIKAQ
+2510 
-2524 LEFYGKIYHSTPYA
+2524 
-2538 YTHKISKKSAELI
+2538 
-2551 TDSLMLNDGMPEVN
+2551 
-2565 SWRFGGSIA
+2565 
-2574 GRELEN
+2574 
-2580 SENFYGNN
+2580 
-2588 YYNGIDVGNTEV
+2588 
-2600 KAETNIYGAYAFGE
+2600 
-2614 YGFEEGKAVGFAV
+2614 
-2627 AGSKS
+2627 
-2632 DTDIGSSSLKGNN
+2632 
-2645 VFVSAYVKQ
+2645 
-2654 DINNVNMIAGI
+2654 
-2665 GYQRGFYD
+2665 
-2673 ATRNVSNAYQSMQVE
+2673 
-2688 KDFEDNTFVGYFG
+2688 
-2701 AKYRYDF
+2701 
-2708 GNNFY
+2708 
-2713 LEPNGELRLTH
+2713 
-2724 SVQDDIKEDNRGDLS
+2724 
-2739 IEVDNKDF
+2739 
-2747 TSVDGELGVNLGKR
+2747 
-2761 IATENGVLNLKAGV
+2761 
-2775 SVNYALL
+2775 
-2782 GNDEEYLNARITG
+2782 
-2795 STKDFTMISP
+2795 
-2805 EDEDRA
+2805 
-2811 KVNVLLKAEYQANNG
+2811 
-2826 MYYDVHYKTTTDNDD
+2826 
-2841 YSVGFG
+2841 
-2847 VGYKF
+2847 

>member
-46 INLENG
+46 IKYKNWG
-52 NIQITPNAGK
+52 YIQINPSDAGK
-62 IEENTWTFDDII
+62 LEGDTWTFDDII
-74 DVQNGNGIKITGE
+74 DVQKRDGIIYY
-87 NKDFNII
+87 NNDSNRYSSRFNII
-94 NDGYISGNGS
+94 NNGTIQ
-104 GEKSGNGIY
+104 GENGIY
-113 NDSGTIGKLEN
+113 NSLSSGEMIGLDITNNKIIAGNESGIYTNYSNNYSDSMLSLNIANSGIVTGNDYGIYNNFDILGYNSHLTLEMTNSGIITGNYGIYNRVLSTGNAPLNSFITN
-124 NGTILGKVN
+124 NGTIIGKEFGIWNDIYSYFFSREVIKN
-133 VVTGK
+133 
-138 SGNGIYNDRGKIESL
+138 NGII
-153 TNNGNIIGNEIGI
+153 
-166 CNNYTTITTLTNNG
+166 
-180 NIFGD
+180 
-185 NFGISYNN
+185 
-193 GTIESLT
+193 
-200 NTGIISG
+200 
-207 KGSGENSESSIL
+207 
-219 NLGGTI
+219 LGG
-225 GSLTNTG
+225 
-232 IISGKGSGEN
+232 
-242 SGNGIFNLAGTIESL
+242 
-257 TNTGIISGK
+257 
-266 GNGISNG
+266 
-273 LNGKIGNL
+273 
-281 TNTGI
+281 
-286 ISGKGSGNYLGNGIL
+286 
-301 NINGTI
+301 
-307 GSLINAG
+307 
-314 IISGRN
+314 N
-320 KAIEGVD
+320 KAIV
-327 ESNIT
+327 T
-332 NLGLL
+332 NDKWGLENYGLL
-337 INGAG
+337 ISGVG
-342 TDNPKITAGKG
+342 TDNMTIEAGEG
-353 GEASG
+353 GEHDG
-358 KYIINGVKFY
+358 KFIINGVDENK
-368 GDNNE
+368 N
-373 AKAINSY
+373 AKAITSSSLKSLKDKLGNHY
-380 ELSKKDN
+380 NKENNGYDNIIINIVGKKD
-387 LIINVVGETD
+387 TD
-397 TAFNIDRV
+397 TAFKLDEDIKL
-405 FSTSNSIING
+405 SNSTING
-415 YKNAVVLKNGG
+415 YENAVVGTSADISLISSNVNGK
-426 DFTGDNIT
+426 IT
-434 VNAGENA
+434 VDG
-441 FIGSNLVDSI
+441 GTVNL
-451 NLSNG
+451 
-456 SAVDGN
+456 
-462 IDLGEGE
+462 
-469 DKITFNSSTLNG
+469 G
-481 DIKGDNDIIT
+481 DT
-491 IVKSEING
+491 SVNG
-499 DITSS
+499 DITINNGGIDLSYGTDKHS
-504 NGKVII
+504 N
-510 SGGENTLFNTG
+510 
-521 SSVVNGNI
+521 VNGNI
-529 TLTDGEISI
+529 LMTGDSVTVYLNKDETSVTDKIQI
-538 ADGTQINGKIELGG
+538 AD
-552 DTATVWLN
+552 TVTN
-560 QDQLLNDKLNI
+560 K
-571 TATEKILG
+571 TLG
-579 LNYNINN
+579 LSYELNNNEDTNSFKNHITNINA
-586 FNDMESMKTHI
+586 DQ
-597 NSMKDYNTIKFA
+597 NSIFKNLETIKLSNI
-609 DGENSSIYLTEVTG
+609 GNSYIDLEEITNGTG
-623 NKTFIGGNG
+623 VSSVIGGNG
-632 DDTFIVSLDNLKNDI
+632 EDIFITDLDKIGNYNFDGGDGVDYIGLKEQYDESKIVSVID
-647 SINGGKDNKE
+647 
-657 NPYNDKDMLKLTT
+657 
-670 EVNIQDE
+670 
-677 NTNLFDNVKNIET
+677 KNIEG
-690 LQLANGENTINVG
+690 LKLGDFDNNVNINNLVGKNINFTHFKGG
-703 NLKFTSILGGF
+703 NL
-714 GKNTFKVS
+714 
-722 VDKLQNISID
+722 Q
-732 GRANGTDKGDIL
+732 
-744 ELTTV
+744 
-749 VDNTGNTNLFDK
+749 
-761 VENIETLKLADVDGN
+761 
-776 KLDINNIS
+776 
-784 TSNPDTLRFK
+784 
-794 NYIGGAKDD
+794 D
-803 SFTVSIENFDKL
+803 SFTVSVDNFQKL

-820 GANGTVGDTLKING
+820 GANGTAGDTLTIDGRTFTNIKNDGTIDDTVFGKIQNIENLEIGDNTLARLNLNNLSDDYLKNLNIKLGNYGDIITVSTEKLGKLKGLNGGYQFDSLQITNQITNENEDFSFLAKGDGTKGINSIENICFSDDGNTINLDNLAKANNEITNIYGGSGGDTFITSIETLQHIKNDNLLAGVIMGDDGKDTIKINDSLDNTINSDIF
-834 EKDETEIFL
+834 DEVYDIERLVL
-843 NKTTGIENFIM
+843 NKTE
-854 TSSKY
+854 
-859 STNNNIIHIND
+859 NNI
-870 WDYLNSNKDKISIIL
+870 L
-885 TQQAIDNYIKGSKE
+885 
-899 SIESLKNITGYG
+899 
-911 NGYSTRVILTD
+911 
-922 NISDKNVSDKG
+922 
-933 ATNEDYNFISK
+933 
-944 LNKVTD
+944 
-950 LYLANGDNY
+950 
-959 VDVNKIM
+959 VD
-966 EINLN
+966 
-971 INKNPD
+971 
-977 VPDENLYGKI
+977 NLY
-987 INYIALDNISKDNK
+987 
-1001 DNSGTNYFKISSDNL
+1001 SSSNF
-1016 NKIQISLDGST
+1016 
-1027 STEDTLEITDTFT
+1027 EEI
-1040 NDRMF
+1040 
-1045 MSPTGI
+1045 
-1051 EKLVLS
+1051 E
-1057 GKGNVISI
+1057 
-1065 NRELV
+1065 
-1070 GDAVYSGFNE
+1070 
-1080 IIGKD
+1080 GKD
-1085 GGKDGNTFTINEMY
+1085 GGKKGNTFTINGTDTDKK
-1099 PNDKVLGIKIE
+1099 DKVLGVKIE
-1110 GGKSSNDTLKI
+1110 GGISVNDKLI
-1121 DTENIKELTPTY
+1121 V
-1133 NTLEKVLIN
+1133 NTDISKDQLSN
-1142 KTGIENLVLGNAD
+1142 KTGIEKLELGLNKEID
-1155 NTIDFTYKDQDKN
+1155 YTIDFTQLKD
-1168 LEGFK
+1168 FK

-1225 DAKGKENI
+1225 DTKGKENI

-1324 IESLTFA
+1324 IESLTLA
-1331 KNSSNVI
+1331 KNSSNDF

-1343 SFNSITKEGTGKD
+1343 SFNSITKEGTGDD

-1370 INGGDGQYDT
+1370 INGGEGQDDT
-1380 LKVNTSINMTNK
+1380 LKVNTSINMINK

-1407 SKNGVNNLRFNKFN
+1407 SKDGVNNLRFNKFN
-1421 INSFEHIGLDGAENN
+1421 INSFKHIGLDGAENN
-1436 LSLINLDK
+1436 LSLVNLDK
-1444 NILVLFRNE
+1444 NISVLFRNE

-1474 GANNINL
+1474 GANNITL

-1489 WTFGKDATIM
+1489 WTFGKDSMIM

-1518 VSGKDGFTINEDFA
+1518 VSGKDGFAVNEDFIDGNA
-1532 STGSDITLNGDIK
+1532 TLNGDIK
-1545 LTISKDTTF
+1545 FTISKDTTF

-1597 WEEYTSVAQN
+1597 WKEYTSVAQN
-1607 RDFMTY
+1607 LDFMTY

-1661 TKPYAVKITGEDIVI
+1661 IDSYKVKVTGEDIVI

-1697 SGNISIKATGGN
+1697 SGDINIEATGGN

-1719 GTSVIISSGDKD
+1719 GTSVIISSEDKD
-1731 KLSVING
+1731 NLSVING

-1750 GATNKVDKIVIDNG
+1750 GAKNKVDKIVIDNQS
-1764 KKNSI
+1764 KNSI
-1769 KIKGDTEVKEILLG
+1769 NIKGDTEIEEILLG
-1783 SGNDSIY
+1783 AGNDSIY

-1798 TIGNINLGS
+1798 AIGKINLGS

-1844 FNITKSDADAQNNV
+1844 FNVIKSDADAQNDV

-1876 SKKNV
+1876 SNENV

-1901 LTFAESRDNVIG
+1901 LTFAKSRDNVIG

-1921 ISFTRGENTVNLSS
+1921 IKFTKGENTVNLSK

-1944 LAENGNNLNITG
+1944 LAGSGNNLNITG
-1956 GTLLNGIT
+1956 GTLLNGIA
-1964 FDTNSYG
+1964 FDTSSYG
-1971 NKVTVSENGSIGKNI
+1971 NIVTVGENGNIGKNI
-1986 IFGTGTGDEFNL
+1986 KFGTDLGDEFNL
-1998 ISKTGDFDYNIE
+1998 TSKTGEFDYNIE

-2022 QWKFSQSS
+2022 QWKFGQSS

-2037 IVNLNDSG
+2037 TINLNDSG

-2065 NPFATTGKYTI
+2065 NPFATTGNYTI

-2090 SSLNDKLSVNTNIL
+2090 SSLNDKLSVNTNIF

-2116 IKYDNKTFSI
+2116 MKYDNKTFSV
-2126 KSAEKLKAFGLGDYA
+2126 KSAEELKAFGLGDYA
-2141 FGNYEHAILN
+2141 YGNYEHAILN

-2160 TSMLNNNSLTD
+2160 TSMLNNNSLEN

-2195 DVTTLG
+2195 DVATLG

-2258 QSEAGFDLTLGKVNF
+2258 QSETGFDLTLGKVNF
-2273 TTKDETK
+2273 TAKDETK

-2309 VNILSSIKGIFDGN
+2309 VNILSSINGIFDGN
-2323 SGDNTLNIGAKTQT
+2323 SGDNTLNIGVKTQT
-2337 LSNEKPKDEIVLS
+2337 LSDEKPKDEIVLS

-2378 INIGK
+2378 INIAK

-2392 FDKKDSNG
+2392 FDKKDGNG

-2471 VNVKEHFI
+2471 VTVKEHFI

-2551 TDSLMLNDGMPEVN
+2551 TDSLMLNDGMPEVK

-2574 GRELEN
+2574 GREVEN

-2632 DTDIGSSSLKGNN
+2632 DTDIDGSSLKGNN

-2701 AKYRYDF
+2701 VKYRYDF

-2724 SVQDDIKEDNRGDLS
+2724 SIQDDIKEDNRGDLS

-2747 TSVDGELGVNLGKR
+2747 TSVDGELGVSLGKR

-2782 GNDEEYLNARITG
+2782 GNDQEYLNARITG
-2795 STKDFTMISP
+2795 STKDFEIISS

-2826 MYYDVHYKTTTDNDD
+2826 MYYDIHYKTTTDNDD

>member
-19 ITLGLVV
+19 ITTAFLVAFLLGSLSTYGKIIAKYDNV
-26 SFLITGMVSFA
+26 SQTVKFYRNDVDVTQEILKSGSITGDLTNGFIWNIDKSILEQIEIDGSLTDGGKKF
-37 EKTITETVE
+37 TVK
-46 INLENG
+46 NN
-52 NIQITPNAGK
+52 GK
-62 IEENTWTFDDII
+62 ISGDDAKPGEEYAGYGISSQALAKVEN
-74 DVQNGNGIKITGE
+74 NGIIAGNSGGGRGHSSNGFVVEHQKQLSGIDNNG
-87 NKDFNII
+87 I
-94 NDGYISGNGS
+94 ISGKYGGQYS
-104 GEKSGNGIY
+104 SGNGIY
-113 NDSGTIGKLEN
+113 FDGGEIRLTDLNN
-124 NGTILGKVN
+124 NGTIKGET
-133 VVTGK
+133 TGND
-138 SGNGIYNDRGKIESL
+138 SNGNGIYLNGWAGLTNLKNTGLIKGTSYGIKIGNREITNFNNYGVIGGKIGAISKDAGYAK
-153 TNNGNIIGNEIGI
+153 NQ
-166 CNNYTTITTLTNNG
+166 NNYGLLL
-180 NIFGD
+180 
-185 NFGISYNN
+185 S
-193 GTIESLT
+193 
-200 NTGIISG
+200 
-207 KGSGENSESSIL
+207 GSGESVALVE
-219 NLGGTI
+219 
-225 GSLTNTG
+225 
-232 IISGKGSGEN
+232 SGEKT
-242 SGNGIFNLAGTIESL
+242 SVQ
-257 TNTGIISGK
+257 
-266 GNGISNG
+266 
-273 LNGKIGNL
+273 NGK
-281 TNTGI
+281 T
-286 ISGKGSGNYLGNGIL
+286 
-301 NINGTI
+301 
-307 GSLINAG
+307 
-314 IISGRN
+314 
-320 KAIEGVD
+320 
-327 ESNIT
+327 
-332 NLGLL
+332 
-337 INGAG
+337 
-342 TDNPKITAGKG
+342 
-353 GEASG
+353 
-358 KYIINGVKFY
+358 IINGVTDDKS
-368 GDNNE
+368 
-373 AKAINSY
+373 A
-380 ELSKKDN
+380 LSSLGVSDLNGKTDN
-387 LIINVVGETD
+387 LIINVAGNKNANGEILNS
-397 TAFNIDRV
+397 FNV
-405 FSTSNSIING
+405 NNENLTLTNSTING
-415 YKNAVVLKNGG
+415 YENAISLSNGKLTLNG
-426 DFTGDNIT
+426 TT

-441 FIGSNLVDSI
+441 VT
-451 NLSNG
+451 G
-456 SAVDGN
+456 SAGDETLNIGANSIINGN
-462 IDLGEGE
+462 IDLGTGQ
-469 DKITFNSSTLNG
+469 DTISVDSSTVNGKVILNG
-481 DIKGDNDIIT
+481 GKFTSQGT
-491 IVKSEING
+491 TVING
-499 DITSS
+499 DISTNGADINIRETSKI
-504 NGKVII
+504 NGNIDILKGDVTFGDNI
-510 SGGENTLFNTG
+510 S
-521 SSVVNGNI
+521 VNGNI
-529 TLTDGEISI
+529 NFGDAE
-538 ADGTQINGKIELGG
+538 GKIIVGENFGTNNFTGKITGNLANGILGANYVIYD
-552 DTATVWLN
+552 DTGVSNLNNQLQIFNGIKTV
-560 QDQLLNDKLNI
+560 QLKDDVNNIVNLSNI
-571 TATEKILG
+571 TASHFSEIRG
-579 LNYNINN
+579 
-586 FNDMESMKTHI
+586 
-597 NSMKDYNTIKFA
+597 
-609 DGENSSIYLTEVTG
+609 GTG
-623 NKTFIGGNG
+623 NDSFI
-632 DDTFIVSLDNLKNDI
+632 
-647 SINGGKDNKE
+647 
-657 NPYNDKDMLKLTT
+657 
-670 EVNIQDE
+670 
-677 NTNLFDNVKNIET
+677 
-690 LQLANGENTINVG
+690 
-703 NLKFTSILGGF
+703 
-714 GKNTFKVS
+714 VS
-722 VDKLQNISID
+722 VDKF
-732 GRANGTDKGDIL
+732 
-744 ELTTV
+744 E
-749 VDNTGNTNLFDK
+749 
-761 VENIETLKLADVDGN
+761 
-776 KLDINNIS
+776 
-784 TSNPDTLRFK
+784 
-794 NYIGGAKDD
+794 
-803 SFTVSIENFDKL
+803 KL

-820 GANGTVGDTLKING
+820 GADRVRGDSLTIDGSIFTNINYDGTIDDTVFGKIQNIENLEIGDYTFARLNLNNLSDDYLKNLNIKLGNYGDTITVSTDKLEKLKGLNGRYGFDTLKITNQITNENEEFSFLTKGDGING
-834 EKDETEIFL
+834 INSIETICFSDDGNTINIDNLAKANNEITSIYGGSGDDYFVTSADLLLTDPRKQIYGQAGVDTIEITSTVKEKDSVF
-843 NKTTGIENFIM
+843 KF
-854 TSSKY
+854 
-859 STNNNIIHIND
+859 
-870 WDYLNSNKDKISIIL
+870 
-885 TQQAIDNYIKGSKE
+885 
-899 SIESLKNITGYG
+899 
-911 NGYSTRVILTD
+911 
-922 NISDKNVSDKG
+922 
-933 ATNEDYNFISK
+933 
-944 LNKVTD
+944 
-950 LYLANGDNY
+950 
-959 VDVNKIM
+959 VN
-966 EINLN
+966 
-971 INKNPD
+971 
-977 VPDENLYGKI
+977 
-987 INYIALDNISKDNK
+987 
-1001 DNSGTNYFKISSDNL
+1001 
-1016 NKIQISLDGST
+1016 
-1027 STEDTLEITDTFT
+1027 
-1040 NDRMF
+1040 RM
-1045 MSPTGI
+1045 

-1057 GKGNVISI
+1057 GENNK
-1065 NRELV
+1065 
-1070 GDAVYSGFNE
+1070 
-1080 IIGKD
+1080 IIVDNLIKYNAENSFTEVTGKD
-1085 GGKDGNTFTINEMY
+1085 GGTEGNTFTINGTDT
-1099 PNDKVLGIKIE
+1099 DKKDKALGMKIE
-1110 GGKSSNDTLKI
+1110 GGISVNDKLIVNTDI
-1121 DTENIKELTPTY
+1121 SKEQL
-1133 NTLEKVLIN
+1133 LN
-1142 KTGIENLVLGNAD
+1142 KTGIENLKLGLNKEID
-1155 NTIDFTYKDQDKN
+1155 YNIDFTQLKD
-1168 LEGFK
+1168 FK
-1173 NIISGKGSDHFKVSA
+1173 NITSGNGNDTFTVST

-1200 TVVSGGGG
+1200 NHKVDNFDGQDT
-1208 LVSRDHDIL
+1208 L
-1217 KLSGVIDN
+1217 KLSGVLDN
-1225 DAKGKENI
+1225 TISGKENI
-1233 LNGISN
+1233 LSGVSN
-1239 VEDLELDNGENILNI
+1239 IENLRLDNNGNTLNI
-1254 DNIKRVDPNN
+1254 DNTN
-1264 TLGFKNIYGGN
+1264 GFKNIYGGT
-1275 GNDTFKVS
+1275 GIDTFKVS
-1283 VENLAKL
+1283 ATNLAKL
-1290 GILKGEI
+1290 DRLEGGT
-1297 SQGINDNDRLEITSG
+1297 SQINNDTLEITSG
-1312 DIKDNSLEKVKN
+1312 DIKDNSLGKVIRIN
-1324 IESLTFA
+1324 NLILA
-1331 KNSSNVI
+1331 KDSSNVI

-1343 SFNSITKEGTGKD
+1343 DFNSIKKEGTGKD
-1356 TFTINSNTDKLKME
+1356 TFTINSNKDKLKME
-1370 INGGDGQYDT
+1370 INGGEGKEDVLHLGVIVDNVNDKDN
-1380 LKVNTSINMTNK
+1380 LK
-1392 GELQNIKGIENLLVN
+1392 NITGIEKLAL
-1407 SKNGVNNLRFNKFN
+1407 NGVKNELSFNANNKNDFN
-1421 INSFEHIGLDGAENN
+1421 
-1436 LSLINLDK
+1436 SLT
-1444 NILVLFRNE
+1444 FGYSS
-1453 NTDKNNLSVNDDNN
+1453 TDNN
-1467 IFNHTVI
+1467 ITLDNVDMTVSFDNNSNNTVNI
-1474 GANNINL
+1474 KDNDYILSNKILGATTINL
-1481 YAKDKNTE
+1481 TGDKEWSFASKDLLSGKTSVNAKT
-1489 WTFGKDATIM
+1489 
-1499 NNNKNTNI
+1499 
-1507 NTDGIFNLGNI
+1507 FNLGNI

-1532 STGSDITLNGDIK
+1532 STGSDITLNGDVK

-1554 ALEKLYNFSFSK
+1554 ALEKLYKFSFSK

-1597 WEEYTSVAQN
+1597 WKEYTSVAQN

-1656 YSDED
+1656 YSDEA
-1661 TKPYAVKITGEDIVI
+1661 TKPYAVKVTGEDIVI
-1676 KTNPDKSKDQS
+1676 KTNPDKSKYQNLS
-1687 LNLAFNNISS
+1687 LAFNNISS
-1697 SGNISIKATGGN
+1697 SGDINIEATGGN

-1731 KLSVING
+1731 NLSVING

-1750 GATNKVDKIVIDNG
+1750 GAKNKVDKIVIDNQS
-1764 KKNSI
+1764 KNSI
-1769 KIKGDTEVKEILLG
+1769 NIKGDTEVKAILLG
-1783 SGNDSIY
+1783 AGNDSIY
-1790 AGEDSQKL
+1790 AGENSQNV
-1798 TIGNINLGS
+1798 TIGKINLGA

-1813 IGSTGEIKLSNINL
+1813 IGSTEEIKLSNINL

-1844 FNITKSDADAQNNV
+1844 FNVTKSDADAQNDV

-1876 SKKNV
+1876 SKENV

-1901 LTFAESRDNVIG
+1901 LTFAKSRDNVIG

-1921 ISFTRGENTVNLSS
+1921 IKFTKGENTVNLSK

-1944 LAENGNNLNITG
+1944 LAGSSNNLNITG

-1964 FDTNSYG
+1964 FDTSSYG
-1971 NKVTVSENGSIGKNI
+1971 NKVTVGENGSIGKDI
-1986 IFGTGTGDEFNL
+1986 VFGTDLGDEFNL
-1998 ISKTGDFDYNIE
+1998 TSKTGEFDYNIE

-2037 IVNLNDSG
+2037 TINLNDSG

-2065 NPFATTGKYTI
+2065 NPFATTGNYTI

-2090 SSLNDKLSVNTNIL
+2090 SSLSDKLSVNTNIF

-2116 IKYDNKTFSI
+2116 MKYDNKTFSI
-2126 KSAEKLKAFGLGDYA
+2126 KSAEELKAFGLGDYA

-2195 DVTTLG
+2195 DVATLG

-2273 TTKDETK
+2273 TAKDETK

-2309 VNILSSIKGIFDGN
+2309 VNILSSINGIFDGN

-2350 GEVKNFKDINLN
+2350 GEFKNFKDINLN

-2463 DKDNDDIK
+2463 DKDSGDVK

-2524 LEFYGKIYHSTPYA
+2524 LEFYGKIYHSIPYA

-2588 YYNGIDVGNTEV
+2588 YYNGIDVGSTEV

-2614 YGFEEGKAVGFAV
+2614 YGFEEGKAAGFAV

-2632 DTDIGSSSLKGNN
+2632 DTDIDGSSLKGNN
-2645 VFVSAYVKQ
+2645 AFVSAYVKQ

-2739 IEVDNKDF
+2739 IEVDNKAF

-2761 IATENGVLNLKAGV
+2761 IAIENGVLNLKAGV

-2782 GNDEEYLNARITG
+2782 GNDQEYLNARITG
-2795 STKDFTMISP
+2795 SSKDFEIISP
-2805 EDEDRA
+2805 ENEDRA

>member
-19 ITLGLVV
+19 ITTAFLVAFLLGSLSTYGKIIAKYDNV
-26 SFLITGMVSFA
+26 SQTVKFYRNDVDVTQEILKSGSITGNADDGFIWNND
-37 EKTITETVE
+37 KTLLEGIEIEGSLTSDGKKFTVK
-46 INLENG
+46 NN
-52 NIQITPNAGK
+52 GK
-62 IEENTWTFDDII
+62 ILGDDAKPGEEYAGYGISSQALAKVEN
-74 DVQNGNGIKITGE
+74 NGIIAGNSGGGRGHSSNGFVVEYQKQLSGIDNNG
-87 NKDFNII
+87 I
-94 NDGYISGNGS
+94 ISGKYGGQYS
-104 GEKSGNGIY
+104 SGNGIY
-113 NDSGTIGKLEN
+113 FDGGETRLTDLNN
-124 NGTILGKVN
+124 NGTIKGET
-133 VVTGK
+133 TGND
-138 SGNGIYNDRGKIESL
+138 SNGNGIYLNGWSGITNFKNTGLIKGTSYGVKIGNREITNFNNYGVIGGKIGAISKDAGYAK
-153 TNNGNIIGNEIGI
+153 NQ
-166 CNNYTTITTLTNNG
+166 NNYGLLL
-180 NIFGD
+180 
-185 NFGISYNN
+185 S
-193 GTIESLT
+193 
-200 NTGIISG
+200 
-207 KGSGENSESSIL
+207 GSGENVALVE
-219 NLGGTI
+219 
-225 GSLTNTG
+225 
-232 IISGKGSGEN
+232 SGEKT
-242 SGNGIFNLAGTIESL
+242 SEQNGKTIINGVTDDKSALSSL
-257 TNTGIISGK
+257 GVSD
-266 GNGISNG
+266 
-273 LNGKIGNL
+273 LNGKI
-281 TNTGI
+281 
-286 ISGKGSGNYLGNGIL
+286 
-301 NINGTI
+301 
-307 GSLINAG
+307 
-314 IISGRN
+314 
-320 KAIEGVD
+320 E
-327 ESNIT
+327 
-332 NLGLL
+332 
-337 INGAG
+337 
-342 TDNPKITAGKG
+342 
-353 GEASG
+353 
-358 KYIINGVKFY
+358 
-368 GDNNE
+368 
-373 AKAINSY
+373 
-380 ELSKKDN
+380 N
-387 LIINVVGETD
+387 LIINVAGNKNANGEILNS
-397 TAFNIDRV
+397 FNV
-405 FSTSNSIING
+405 NNENLTLTNSSING
-415 YKNAVVLKNGG
+415 YENAISLSNGALTLNG
-426 DFTGDNIT
+426 TT

-441 FIGSNLVDSI
+441 VT
-451 NLSNG
+451 G
-456 SAVDGN
+456 SAGDETLNLGANSIINGN
-462 IDLGEGE
+462 IDLGTGQ
-469 DKITFNSSTLNG
+469 DTISVDSSTVNGKVILNG
-481 DIKGDNDIIT
+481 GKFTSQGT
-491 IVKSEING
+491 TVING
-499 DITSS
+499 DISTNGANINIRETSKI
-504 NGKVII
+504 NGNIDILKGDVTFGDNI
-510 SGGENTLFNTG
+510 S
-521 SSVVNGNI
+521 VNGNI
-529 TLTDGEISI
+529 NFGDAE
-538 ADGTQINGKIELGG
+538 GKIIVGENFGTNNFTGKITGNLANGILGANYVIYD
-552 DTATVWLN
+552 DTGVSNLNNQLQIFNGIKTV
-560 QDQLLNDKLNI
+560 QLKDDVNNIVNLSNI
-571 TATEKILG
+571 TASHFSEIRG
-579 LNYNINN
+579 
-586 FNDMESMKTHI
+586 
-597 NSMKDYNTIKFA
+597 
-609 DGENSSIYLTEVTG
+609 GTG
-623 NKTFIGGNG
+623 NDSFI
-632 DDTFIVSLDNLKNDI
+632 
-647 SINGGKDNKE
+647 
-657 NPYNDKDMLKLTT
+657 
-670 EVNIQDE
+670 
-677 NTNLFDNVKNIET
+677 
-690 LQLANGENTINVG
+690 
-703 NLKFTSILGGF
+703 
-714 GKNTFKVS
+714 VS
-722 VDKLQNISID
+722 VDKF
-732 GRANGTDKGDIL
+732 
-744 ELTTV
+744 E
-749 VDNTGNTNLFDK
+749 
-761 VENIETLKLADVDGN
+761 
-776 KLDINNIS
+776 
-784 TSNPDTLRFK
+784 
-794 NYIGGAKDD
+794 
-803 SFTVSIENFDKL
+803 KL

-820 GANGTVGDTLKING
+820 GADRVRVDSLTI
-834 EKDETEIFL
+834 EKQFSNSESL
-843 NKTTGIENFIM
+843 NKIKNIENLVFNSTDGGYIK
-854 TSSKY
+854 SSK
-859 STNNNIIHIND
+859 
-870 WDYLNSNKDKISIIL
+870 
-885 TQQAIDNYIKGSKE
+885 
-899 SIESLKNITGYG
+899 
-911 NGYSTRVILTD
+911 
-922 NISDKNVSDKG
+922 
-933 ATNEDYNFISK
+933 
-944 LNKVTD
+944 
-950 LYLANGDNY
+950 
-959 VDVNKIM
+959 
-966 EINLN
+966 INLN
-971 INKNPD
+971 VIN
-977 VPDENLYGKI
+977 E
-987 INYIALDNISKDNK
+987 LDPNNK
-1001 DNSGTNYFKISSDNL
+1001 DRKLNSITVNGIADITGSTDRIGLINITQNNVSGLGSGTIKLTNGINETEKNTDLSFIDKLKGMDYLSLADAKNNIDLDLLIEKNSGIKNVTGNVGQDTFKISVENL
-1016 NKIQISLDGST
+1016 ESGKIQIQETLSNDDVLELTTKLDNTNNTNLFNNIVGSV
-1027 STEDTLEITDTFT
+1027 
-1040 NDRMF
+1040 
-1045 MSPTGI
+1045 
-1051 EKLVLS
+1051 EKLTLSKTENNVLIDNLVKYNQFDAS
-1057 GKGNVISI
+1057 FTEVIGI
-1065 NRELV
+1065 N
-1070 GDAVYSGFNE
+1070 
-1080 IIGKD
+1080 
-1085 GGKDGNTFTINEMY
+1085 GGEKGNTFTINGTDT
-1099 PNDKVLGIKIE
+1099 DKKDKALGMKIE
-1110 GGKSSNDTLKI
+1110 GGISVNDKLIVNTDI
-1121 DTENIKELTPTY
+1121 SKEQL
-1133 NTLEKVLIN
+1133 LN
-1142 KTGIENLVLGNAD
+1142 KTGIENLKLGLNKEID
-1155 NTIDFTYKDQDKN
+1155 YNIDFTQLKD
-1168 LEGFK
+1168 FK
-1173 NIISGKGSDHFKVSA
+1173 NITSGNGNDTFTVST

-1200 TVVSGGGG
+1200 NHKIDNFDGQDT
-1208 LVSRDHDIL
+1208 L
-1217 KLSGVIDN
+1217 KLSGVLDN
-1225 DAKGKENI
+1225 TISGKENI
-1233 LNGISN
+1233 LSGVSN
-1239 VEDLELDNGENILNI
+1239 IENLRLDNNGNTLNI
-1254 DNIKRVDPNN
+1254 DNTN
-1264 TLGFKNIYGGN
+1264 GFKNIYGGD

-1283 VENLAKL
+1283 ATNLAKL
-1290 GILKGEI
+1290 DRLEGGTT
-1297 SQGINDNDRLEITSG
+1297 QINNDTLEITSG

-1324 IESLTFA
+1324 IESLTLA
-1331 KNSSNVI
+1331 KNSSNII

-1343 SFNSITKEGTGKD
+1343 SFNSIKKEGTGKD
-1356 TFTINSNTDKLKME
+1356 TFTINSNKDKLKME
-1370 INGGDGQYDT
+1370 INGGEGKEDVLHLGVIVDNVNDKDN
-1380 LKVNTSINMTNK
+1380 LK
-1392 GELQNIKGIENLLVN
+1392 NITGIEKLAL
-1407 SKNGVNNLRFNKFN
+1407 NGVKNELFFNANNKNDFN
-1421 INSFEHIGLDGAENN
+1421 
-1436 LSLINLDK
+1436 SLT
-1444 NILVLFRNE
+1444 FGYSS
-1453 NTDKNNLSVNDDNN
+1453 TDNN
-1467 IFNHTVI
+1467 ITLDNVDMTVSFDNNSNNTVNVKDNDYI
-1474 GANNINL
+1474 LSNKILGATTINL
-1481 YAKDKNTE
+1481 TGDKEWSFASKDLLSGKTSVNAKT
-1489 WTFGKDATIM
+1489 
-1499 NNNKNTNI
+1499 
-1507 NTDGIFNLGNI
+1507 FNLGNI
-1518 VSGKDGFTINEDFA
+1518 VSGTNGFTVNEDFA

-1554 ALEKLYNFSFSK
+1554 ALEKLYKFSFSK

-1573 EIILPEF
+1573 EITLPEF

-1597 WEEYTSVAQN
+1597 WKEYTSVAQN
-1607 RDFMTY
+1607 LDFMTY

-1656 YSDED
+1656 YSDEA
-1661 TKPYAVKITGEDIVI
+1661 TKPYAVKVTGEDIVI
-1676 KTNPDKSKDQS
+1676 KTNPDKSKYQNLS
-1687 LNLAFNNISS
+1687 LAFNNISS
-1697 SGNISIKATGGN
+1697 SGDINIEATGGN

-1731 KLSVING
+1731 NLSVING

-1750 GATNKVDKIVIDNG
+1750 GAKNKVDKIVIDNQS
-1764 KKNSI
+1764 KNSI
-1769 KIKGDTEVKEILLG
+1769 NIKGDTEVKEILLG
-1783 SGNDSIY
+1783 AGNDSIY

-1798 TIGNINLGS
+1798 DIGNINLGS

-1944 LAENGNNLNITG
+1944 LAGSSNNLNITG

-1964 FDTNSYG
+1964 FDTDSYG
-1971 NKVTVSENGSIGKNI
+1971 NIVTVGENGKLGKNI
-1986 IFGTGTGDEFNL
+1986 KFGTDLEDEFNL
-1998 ISKTGDFDYNIE
+1998 TSKTGEFDYNIE

-2037 IVNLNDSG
+2037 TVNLNDNG
-2045 EIGFNIGKSDTGLV
+2045 ELGFNIGKSDTGLV
-2059 LGKDGV
+2059 LGEDGV

-2090 SSLNDKLSVNTNIL
+2090 SSLSDKLSVNTNIF

-2116 IKYDNKTFSI
+2116 MKYDNKTFSV
-2126 KSAEKLKAFGLGDYA
+2126 KSAEELKAFGLGDYA

-2195 DVTTLG
+2195 DVATLG

-2273 TTKDETK
+2273 TTKDEIK
-2280 VTMSNYDDT
+2280 VTMSNHNDI

-2309 VNILSSIKGIFDGN
+2309 LNILSSINGIFDGN

-2378 INIGK
+2378 INIAK

-2463 DKDNDDIK
+2463 DKDSGDVK

-2510 TLKDKTKDEAIKAQ
+2510 TLKDKTKDEAIEAQ

-2632 DTDIGSSSLKGNN
+2632 DTDIQGSSLKGNN
-2645 VFVSAYVKQ
+2645 AFVSAYVKQ

-2713 LEPNGELRLTH
+2713 LEPNGELRLTY

-2795 STKDFTMISP
+2795 STKDFEIISP

>member
-19 ITLGLVV
+19 ITTAFLVAFLLGSLSTYGKIIAKYDNV
-26 SFLITGMVSFA
+26 SQTVKFYRNDVDVTQEILKSGSITGDLTNGFIWNND
-37 EKTITETVE
+37 KTLLEGIEIEGSLTSDGKKFTVK
-46 INLENG
+46 NN
-52 NIQITPNAGK
+52 GK
-62 IEENTWTFDDII
+62 ISGEKGEGNWT
-74 DVQNGNGIKITGE
+74 GNGIISQFTGKVENSGIITGNNNNGSE
-87 NKDFNII
+87 TLNNGFVV
-94 NDGYISGNGS
+94 GYNTELSTIDNNGIISGNKGGQYNNS
-104 GEKSGNGIY
+104 NGIY
-113 NDSGTIGKLEN
+113 FDVRSNLNKLNN
-124 NGTILGKVN
+124 NGTIKVE
-133 VVTGK
+133 T
-138 SGNGIYNDRGKIESL
+138 NGIYLRDSS
-153 TNNGNIIGNEIGI
+153 
-166 CNNYTTITTLTNNG
+166 TITDLK
-180 NIFGD
+180 NIGLIK
-185 NFGISYNN
+185 GISYGISLGNYCGITNFNN
-193 GTIESLT
+193 YGVI
-200 NTGIISG
+200 GGKIGAISKDAG
-207 KGSGENSESSIL
+207 YAKNQNNYGLLLSGSGESVALVE
-219 NLGGTI
+219 
-225 GSLTNTG
+225 
-232 IISGKGSGEN
+232 SGEKT
-242 SGNGIFNLAGTIESL
+242 SEQ
-257 TNTGIISGK
+257 
-266 GNGISNG
+266 
-273 LNGKIGNL
+273 NGK
-281 TNTGI
+281 T
-286 ISGKGSGNYLGNGIL
+286 
-301 NINGTI
+301 
-307 GSLINAG
+307 
-314 IISGRN
+314 
-320 KAIEGVD
+320 
-327 ESNIT
+327 
-332 NLGLL
+332 
-337 INGAG
+337 
-342 TDNPKITAGKG
+342 
-353 GEASG
+353 
-358 KYIINGVKFY
+358 IINGVTDDKS
-368 GDNNE
+368 
-373 AKAINSY
+373 A
-380 ELSKKDN
+380 LSSLGVSDLSGKTDN
-387 LIINVVGETD
+387 LIINVAGNKNANGEILNS
-397 TAFNIDRV
+397 FNV
-405 FSTSNSIING
+405 NNENLTLTNSSING
-415 YKNAVVLKNGG
+415 YENAISLSNGALTLNG
-426 DFTGDNIT
+426 TT

-441 FIGSNLVDSI
+441 VT
-451 NLSNG
+451 G
-456 SAVDGN
+456 SAGDETLNIGANSIINGN
-462 IDLGEGE
+462 IDLGTGQ
-469 DKITFNSSTLNG
+469 DTISVNGSTVNGKVILNG
-481 DIKGDNDIIT
+481 GKFTSQGT
-491 IVKSEING
+491 TVING
-499 DITSS
+499 DISTNGADINIRETSKI
-504 NGKVII
+504 NGNIDILKGDVTFGDNI
-510 SGGENTLFNTG
+510 S
-521 SSVVNGNI
+521 VNGNI
-529 TLTDGEISI
+529 NFGDAE
-538 ADGTQINGKIELGG
+538 GKIIVGENFGTNNFTGKITGNLANGILGANYVIYD
-552 DTATVWLN
+552 DTGVSNLNNQLQIFNGIKTV
-560 QDQLLNDKLNI
+560 QLKDDVNNIVNLSNI
-571 TATEKILG
+571 TASHFSEIRG
-579 LNYNINN
+579 
-586 FNDMESMKTHI
+586 
-597 NSMKDYNTIKFA
+597 
-609 DGENSSIYLTEVTG
+609 GTG
-623 NKTFIGGNG
+623 NDSFI
-632 DDTFIVSLDNLKNDI
+632 
-647 SINGGKDNKE
+647 
-657 NPYNDKDMLKLTT
+657 
-670 EVNIQDE
+670 
-677 NTNLFDNVKNIET
+677 
-690 LQLANGENTINVG
+690 
-703 NLKFTSILGGF
+703 
-714 GKNTFKVS
+714 VS
-722 VDKLQNISID
+722 VDKF
-732 GRANGTDKGDIL
+732 
-744 ELTTV
+744 E
-749 VDNTGNTNLFDK
+749 
-761 VENIETLKLADVDGN
+761 
-776 KLDINNIS
+776 
-784 TSNPDTLRFK
+784 
-794 NYIGGAKDD
+794 
-803 SFTVSIENFDKL
+803 KL

-820 GANGTVGDTLKING
+820 GADRVRGDSLTIDGSIFTNIKNDGTIDDTVFGKIQNIENLEIGDYTFARLNLNNLNDDYLKNLNIKLGNYGDTITVSTDKLEKLKGLNGRYGFDTLKITNQITNENEEFSFLTKGDGING
-834 EKDETEIFL
+834 INSIETICFSDDSDTINIDNLAKANNEITGIYGGSGDDTFITSIETLQHINSNLIGRIDGDDGKDTIKINDSLDNTTNSDILDEVYDIERLVL
-843 NKTTGIENFIM
+843 NKTG
-854 TSSKY
+854 
-859 STNNNIIHIND
+859 NNI
-870 WDYLNSNKDKISIIL
+870 L
-885 TQQAIDNYIKGSKE
+885 
-899 SIESLKNITGYG
+899 
-911 NGYSTRVILTD
+911 
-922 NISDKNVSDKG
+922 
-933 ATNEDYNFISK
+933 
-944 LNKVTD
+944 
-950 LYLANGDNY
+950 
-959 VDVNKIM
+959 VD
-966 EINLN
+966 
-971 INKNPD
+971 
-977 VPDENLYGKI
+977 NLYSSSNFEEIEGI
-987 INYIALDNISKDNK
+987 DG
-1001 DNSGTNYFKISSDNL
+1001 GTN
-1016 NKIQISLDGST
+1016 
-1027 STEDTLEITDTFT
+1027 
-1040 NDRMF
+1040 
-1045 MSPTGI
+1045 
-1051 EKLVLS
+1051 
-1057 GKGNVISI
+1057 
-1065 NRELV
+1065 
-1070 GDAVYSGFNE
+1070 
-1080 IIGKD
+1080 
-1085 GGKDGNTFTINEMY
+1085 GNTFTIEGT
-1099 PNDKVLGIKIE
+1099 KTEALGVKIE
-1110 GGKSSNDTLKI
+1110 GGNSVNDKLI
-1121 DTENIKELTPTY
+1121 VNTEISTEQLS
-1133 NTLEKVLIN
+1133 N
-1142 KTGIENLVLGNAD
+1142 KTGIENLKLGLNKEID
-1155 NTIDFTYKDQDKN
+1155 YTIDFTQLKD
-1168 LEGFK
+1168 FK
-1173 NIISGKGSDHFKVSA
+1173 NVTSGNGNDTFTVST

-1200 TVVSGGGG
+1200 NHKIDNFDGQDT
-1208 LVSRDHDIL
+1208 L
-1217 KLSGVIDN
+1217 KLSGVLDN
-1225 DAKGKENI
+1225 TISGKENI
-1233 LNGISN
+1233 LSGVSN
-1239 VEDLELDNGENILNI
+1239 IENLRLDNNGNTLNI
-1254 DNIKRVDPNN
+1254 DNTN
-1264 TLGFKNIYGGN
+1264 GFKNIYGGN

-1283 VENLAKL
+1283 ATNLAKL
-1290 GILKGEI
+1290 DRLEGGTT
-1297 SQGINDNDRLEITSG
+1297 QINNDTLEITSG
-1312 DIKDNSLEKVKN
+1312 DIKDNSLGKVIRIN
-1324 IESLTFA
+1324 NLILA
-1331 KNSSNVI
+1331 KDSSNVI

-1356 TFTINSNTDKLKME
+1356 NFTINSNKDKLKME
-1370 INGGDGQYDT
+1370 INGGEGKEDVLHLGVIVDNVNDKDN
-1380 LKVNTSINMTNK
+1380 LK
-1392 GELQNIKGIENLLVN
+1392 NITGIEKLAL
-1407 SKNGVNNLRFNKFN
+1407 NGVKNELSFNDNNKNDFN
-1421 INSFEHIGLDGAENN
+1421 
-1436 LSLINLDK
+1436 SLT
-1444 NILVLFRNE
+1444 FGYSS
-1453 NTDKNNLSVNDDNN
+1453 TDNN
-1467 IFNHTVI
+1467 ITLDNVDMTVSFDNNSNNTVNI
-1474 GANNINL
+1474 KANDYILSNKILGATTINL
-1481 YAKDKNTE
+1481 TGDKEWSFASKDLLSGKTSVNAKT
-1489 WTFGKDATIM
+1489 
-1499 NNNKNTNI
+1499 
-1507 NTDGIFNLGNI
+1507 FNLGNI
-1518 VSGKDGFTINEDFA
+1518 VSGKDGFTVNEDFA
-1532 STGSDITLNGDIK
+1532 STGSDITLNGDVK

-1554 ALEKLYNFSFSK
+1554 ALEKLYKFSFSK

-1573 EIILPEF
+1573 EITLPEF

-1597 WEEYTSVAQN
+1597 WKEYTSVAQN
-1607 RDFMTY
+1607 LDFMTY
-1613 EGRYKEAISKYNKDT
+1613 EGRYKEAISKYNKDI

-1661 TKPYAVKITGEDIVI
+1661 TKPYAVKVTGEDIVI

-1697 SGNISIKATGGN
+1697 SGDINIEATGGY

-1731 KLSVING
+1731 NLSVING

-1750 GATNKVDKIVIDNG
+1750 GATNKVDKIVIDNQN
-1764 KKNSI
+1764 KNSI
-1769 KIKGDTEVKEILLG
+1769 NIKGDTEVKEILLG

-1844 FNITKSDADAQNNV
+1844 FNVVKSDEDNGVNE
-1858 IITETGNNNE
+1858 IKITETKSNKDK
-1868 SFNTILAG
+1868 FNLILAG
-1876 SKKNV
+1876 ANKDVEK
-1881 DNITVYGENTLNIS
+1881 ITVWGENKLQITN
-1895 KDFDGE
+1895 DFSGE
-1901 LTFAESRDNVIG
+1901 LLFDKSRDNVIG

-1944 LAENGNNLNITG
+1944 LAGSSNNLNITD
-1956 GTLLNGIT
+1956 GTLLNGIA
-1964 FDTNSYG
+1964 FDTSSYG
-1971 NKVTVSENGSIGKNI
+1971 NKVTVGENGKLGKNI
-1986 IFGTGTGDEFNL
+1986 KFGIGAGDEFNL
-1998 ISKTGDFDYNIE
+1998 TSKTGEFDYNIE

-2022 QWKFSQSS
+2022 QWKFGQSS

-2037 IVNLNDSG
+2037 IVNLNDDG
-2045 EIGFNIGKSDTGLV
+2045 ELGFNIGKSDKGLV

-2065 NPFATTGKYTI
+2065 NPFATTGNYTI

-2090 SSLNDKLSVNTNIL
+2090 SSLNDKLSVNTNIF
-2104 AGSTSKVYIPEF
+2104 AGDKTKIDIPEF
-2116 IKYDNKTFSI
+2116 MKYDNKTFSI
-2126 KSAEKLKAFGLGDYA
+2126 KSAEELKAFGLGDYA

-2195 DVTTLG
+2195 DVATLG

-2215 DKLNTDIKFTN
+2215 DKLNTDINFTN

-2258 QSEAGFDLTLGKVNF
+2258 QSEAGFDLTLGRVNF
-2273 TTKDETK
+2273 TAKEETK

-2309 VNILSSIKGIFDGN
+2309 VNILSSINGIFDGN

-2337 LSNEKPKDEIVLS
+2337 LSNERPKDEIVLS

-2378 INIGK
+2378 INIAK

-2431 TLISLGEKDSASKL
+2431 TLISLGEKDSASKF

-2456 TNHDIAY
+2456 TNHDISY
-2463 DKDNDDIK
+2463 DKDSGDVK

-2632 DTDIGSSSLKGNN
+2632 DTDIDGSSLKGNN
-2645 VFVSAYVKQ
+2645 AFVSAYVKQ

-2795 STKDFTMISP
+2795 STKDFEIISP

-2826 MYYDVHYKTTTDNDD
+2826 MYYDLHYKTTTDNDD

>member
-37 EKTITETVE
+37 EGETAKGIEKKSEVNEKLLLEELFRE
-46 INLENG
+46 INLGNINIIENG
-52 NIQITPNAGK
+52 EEYRGTQK
-62 IEENTWTFDDII
+62 IE
-74 DVQNGNGIKITGE
+74 NGHIGINEGTVS
-87 NKDFNII
+87 
-94 NDGYISGNGS
+94 GYYEAQKISGGIGINNNILTTRGEYQHTYGQNISNGL
-104 GEKSGNGIY
+104 GI
-113 NDSGTIGKLEN
+113 N
-124 NGTILGKVN
+124 NGTINITSSFDNNYGQKSENNSLGINNGEMKGEYTQFILYN
-133 VVTGK
+133 SLGIN
-138 SGNGIYNDRGKIESL
+138 NGIISGTYAGQSIIYNA
-153 TNNGNIIGNEIGI
+153 IGI
-166 CNNYTTITTLTNNG
+166 
-180 NIFGD
+180 
-185 NFGISYNN
+185 NN
-193 GTIESLT
+193 GTIKAKYSVQSLADRSLGINNGIVSSIVTDGYDAGQRIGNGGVAINNGVISAT
-200 NTGIISG
+200 NGQSTDNGGGTGINNGIIIANNAYVSERGGETFHKNGIALKRENGKLVLNGAIGQAGNNENLTEKTGDFENNFTDQTTQKEKNIFINNLEGKKNNLNLISDSYDEVHITTAVS
-207 KGSGENSESSIL
+207 KESSFTENETVITTENNFSSL
-219 NLGGTI
+219 NKSTIIGYFEKDGT
-225 GSLTNTG
+225 LADMTG
-232 IISGKGSGEN
+232 
-242 SGNGIFNLAGTIESL
+242 T
-257 TNTGIISGK
+257 
-266 GNGISNG
+266 
-273 LNGKIGNL
+273 
-281 TNTGI
+281 
-286 ISGKGSGNYLGNGIL
+286 
-301 NINGTI
+301 
-307 GSLINAG
+307 
-314 IISGRN
+314 
-320 KAIEGVD
+320 
-327 ESNIT
+327 
-332 NLGLL
+332 
-337 INGAG
+337 
-342 TDNPKITAGKG
+342 
-353 GEASG
+353 
-358 KYIINGVKFY
+358 
-368 GDNNE
+368 
-373 AKAINSY
+373 
-380 ELSKKDN
+380 
-387 LIINVVGETD
+387 
-397 TAFNIDRV
+397 
-405 FSTSNSIING
+405 
-415 YKNAVVLKNGG
+415 
-426 DFTGDNIT
+426 
-434 VNAGENA
+434 
-441 FIGSNLVDSI
+441 
-451 NLSNG
+451 
-456 SAVDGN
+456 
-462 IDLGEGE
+462 
-469 DKITFNSSTLNG
+469 
-481 DIKGDNDIIT
+481 
-491 IVKSEING
+491 
-499 DITSS
+499 
-504 NGKVII
+504 
-510 SGGENTLFNTG
+510 
-521 SSVVNGNI
+521 GNI
-529 TLTDGEISI
+529 TLNDSVISAIAGNSDTGFSGTILTNVSAIKFGAENNIVTLNNSTVNGEMDFSDGNNTLNLNGKFNGISSGTYT
-538 ADGTQINGKIELGG
+538 DGTQYGTYVSDVEFGTG
-552 DTATVWLN
+552 
-560 QDQLLNDKLNI
+560 NDNI
-571 TATEKILG
+571 
-579 LNYNINN
+579 
-586 FNDMESMKTHI
+586 D
-597 NSMKDYNTIKFA
+597 IKF
-609 DGENSSIYLTEVTG
+609 GEVGQETYNSSYDKKGLITLG
-623 NKTFIGGNG
+623 NVNFGAG
-632 DDTFIVSLDNLKNDI
+632 DDTLSVDFDEMKKGNFILSGNLDFG
-647 SINGGKDNKE
+647 INSDGTAE
-657 NPYNDKDMLKLTT
+657 NDKIAFKSKFTAK
-670 EVNIQDE
+670 DE
-677 NTNLFDNVKNIET
+677 NAGAENIVLLNNLLFNKVSNLET
-690 LQLANGENTINVG
+690 LQLADGGNTFYFEGNGIGLGFNGKIVG
-703 NLKFTSILGGF
+703 GNGDE
-714 GKNTFKVS
+714 TFKVS
-722 VDKLQNISID
+722 ADKLKNDLDSLNGGID
-732 GRANGTDKGDIL
+732 GNKNPYNDNDIL
-744 ELTTV
+744 ELTSV
-749 VDNTGNTNLFDK
+749 VDNTSDFILFK
-761 VENIETLKLADVDGN
+761 NVENVETLKLADVDGN

-794 NYIGGAKDD
+794 NYIGGTGDD

-820 GANGTVGDTLKING
+820 GANGTAGDTLKIDGDGFTNIKNDGTIDDTVFGKIQNIENLEFGESTLARLNLNNLSDDYLKNLNIKLGNYGDIITVSTEKLGKLKGLNG
-834 EKDETEIFL
+834 GNRSDSLQITNQITNENENFSFLAKGDGTNGINSIEHIRFSDEGNTINVDNLAKANNEITNINGGSGDDTFITSIETLQHIKNSNLGGMINGVDGKDTIKINDSLDNTTNSDILDEVYDIERLVL
-843 NKTTGIENFIM
+843 NKTG
-854 TSSKY
+854 
-859 STNNNIIHIND
+859 NNI
-870 WDYLNSNKDKISIIL
+870 L
-885 TQQAIDNYIKGSKE
+885 
-899 SIESLKNITGYG
+899 
-911 NGYSTRVILTD
+911 
-922 NISDKNVSDKG
+922 
-933 ATNEDYNFISK
+933 
-944 LNKVTD
+944 
-950 LYLANGDNY
+950 
-959 VDVNKIM
+959 VD
-966 EINLN
+966 
-971 INKNPD
+971 
-977 VPDENLYGKI
+977 NLYSSSNFEEIEGI
-987 INYIALDNISKDNK
+987 DG
-1001 DNSGTNYFKISSDNL
+1001 GTN
-1016 NKIQISLDGST
+1016 
-1027 STEDTLEITDTFT
+1027 
-1040 NDRMF
+1040 
-1045 MSPTGI
+1045 
-1051 EKLVLS
+1051 
-1057 GKGNVISI
+1057 
-1065 NRELV
+1065 
-1070 GDAVYSGFNE
+1070 
-1080 IIGKD
+1080 
-1085 GGKDGNTFTINEMY
+1085 GNTFTINGTKTEALGVKIKGGSSVK
-1099 PNDKVLGIKIE
+1099 DKLIVNTDI
-1110 GGKSSNDTLKI
+1110 S
-1121 DTENIKELTPTY
+1121 KEQL
-1133 NTLEKVLIN
+1133 LN
-1142 KTGIENLVLGNAD
+1142 KTGIENIELGLNVTD
-1155 NTIDFTYKDQDKN
+1155 PIDYTIDFTYKDQTDSTKN

-1173 NIISGKGSDHFKVSA
+1173 NIISGKGNDHFKVSA

-1324 IESLTFA
+1324 IESLTLA

-1444 NILVLFRNE
+1444 NISVLFRNE

-1467 IFNHTVI
+1467 IFNHRVI

-1507 NTDGIFNLGNI
+1507 NTDGIFNLGNLI
-1518 VSGKDGFTINEDFA
+1518 EGKDGFTVNEDFV
-1532 STGSDITLNGDIK
+1532 SSGSDITLNGDVK

-1573 EIILPEF
+1573 EITLPEF

-1597 WEEYTSVAQN
+1597 WKEYTSVAQN
-1607 RDFMTY
+1607 IDFMTY

-1656 YSDED
+1656 YSGED
-1661 TKPYAVKITGEDIVI
+1661 TKPYAVKVTREDIVI

-1697 SGNISIKATGGN
+1697 SGNISIKATGGY

-1719 GTSVIISSGDKD
+1719 GTSVIISSGDKEN
-1731 KLSVING
+1731 LSVING

-1750 GATNKVDKIVIDNG
+1750 GATNKVDKIVINNG
-1764 KKNSI
+1764 NKNSI
-1769 KIKGDTEVKEILLG
+1769 NIKGDTEIGEITLG

-1790 AGEDSQKL
+1790 AGENSQKL
-1798 TIGNINLGS
+1798 AIGNINLGA

-1844 FNITKSDADAQNNV
+1844 FNITKSDADVQNNV

-1876 SKKNV
+1876 SKENI

-1901 LTFAESRDNVIG
+1901 LTFAKSRDNVIG

-1944 LAENGNNLNITG
+1944 LAGSGNKLNITG

-1971 NKVTVSENGSIGKNI
+1971 NKVTVSENGSIGKGI
-1986 IFGTGTGDEFNL
+1986 IFGTGVKDEFNL
-1998 ISKTGDFDYNIE
+1998 TSKTGEFDYNIE

-2022 QWKFSQSS
+2022 QWKFGQNSK
-2030 TIKGDNV
+2030 IVGDNV
-2037 IVNLNDSG
+2037 TINLNDSG

-2059 LGKDGV
+2059 LGKGGV
-2065 NPFATTGKYTI
+2065 NPFAEAGKYII
-2076 NGDIKLT
+2076 NGDIKVT

-2090 SSLNDKLSVNTNIL
+2090 SSLNDKLSVNTNIF

-2116 IKYDNKTFSI
+2116 MKYDNKTFSI
-2126 KSAEKLKAFGLGDYA
+2126 KSAEELKAFGLKDYA
-2141 FGNYEHAILN
+2141 FGNYEHAILG
-2151 YNKAGYEGI
+2151 YNKTGYEGI
-2160 TSMLNNNSLTD
+2160 TSMLNNNSLEE

-2195 DVTTLG
+2195 DVATLG

-2231 ANINFAQGTVNKVS
+2231 ANINFAQGTTNSVS
-2245 FLDGVNISKIDGS
+2245 FLDGVNLSKIDGS
-2258 QSEAGFDLTLGKVNF
+2258 KSEAGFTLNLNGVNFSKSQDEKDNTKVVMSDLADILNIQSELNNIGIDTGNGNDEINISSSVKNLTLNTG
-2273 TTKDETK
+2273 E
-2280 VTMSNYDDT
+2280 
-2289 LNINSSINDI
+2289 
-2299 SVNAGAGNDT
+2299 GNDT

-2350 GEVKNFKDINLN
+2350 GEIKNFQDINLN

-2378 INIGK
+2378 INIAK

-2456 TNHDIAY
+2456 TNHDISY
-2463 DKDNDDIK
+2463 DKDSGDVK

-2494 QSIYSADKVG
+2494 QSIYLADKVG

-2632 DTDIGSSSLKGNN
+2632 DTDIQGSSLKGNN
-2645 VFVSAYVKQ
+2645 AFVSAYVKQ

-2673 ATRNVSNAYQSMQVE
+2673 ATRSVSNAYQSMQVE

-2724 SVQDDIKEDNRGDLS
+2724 SIQDDIKEDNRGDLS

-2795 STKDFTMISP
+2795 STKDFEIISP